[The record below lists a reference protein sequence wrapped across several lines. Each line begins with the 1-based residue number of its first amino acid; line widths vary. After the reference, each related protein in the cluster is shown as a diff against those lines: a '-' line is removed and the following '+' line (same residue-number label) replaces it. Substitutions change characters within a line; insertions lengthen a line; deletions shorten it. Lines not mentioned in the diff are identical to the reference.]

1 MEQIK
6 FSDLFD
12 EGGISGGLKNMVS
25 QIESVKA
32 ELLNMLKEVKEASAS
47 ISSSLSSTSSVS
59 KGGRDDTRVQAGN
72 VEQLYSAYQ
81 ELTKA
86 ITECNKNLANLSS
99 AQAKAVSSARSAIS
113 AQKEQAQGQ
122 MSLAQAYSTLS
133 GLIQQTGVSVE
144 QLLQSQRQ
152 LNIAQKN
159 GEVAAK
165 SATGSYN
172 QLYAQY
178 NLIKNVLNAMSTE
191 MRNAEGVGKLWE
203 AEALRIMNAMKGM
216 QEATGKHTLSVGDY
230 SKAFNGLSIAT
241 QQVLREMPT
250 LANSMQQFFIAI
262 SNNVPIFV
270 DNLMAVQRATGSWVT
285 AMKGVLSSVLS
296 WQTALLVV
304 LTILPKIAKAISD
317 KRKAVEE
324 DNESIS
330 KNYDL
335 LKLDAE
341 ATRNAYQEVV
351 RHTTQLKVLY
361 GISQDVNRS
370 WGDRIDAAK
379 KLKVE
384 FKDELANFTA
394 EEIAL
399 GKAKTAID
407 ELLPSLVAQAEAKAY
422 LNEISNLTIKAY
434 DLEKQARKAKADVD
448 TAATNVEIAN
458 ANRIAGMAHIIGESV
473 FAYDQRQ
480 STLLGKVNDAEEE
493 LQKATKKYEDLG
505 KAQKNVADEIK
516 ELTDRIDPKAL
527 LEKYTQNTKENLG
540 KITDYYWEWAE
551 SNAKIIKDE
560 QERELALNDVKYEK
574 AKDAYQKIL
583 DEATTTYQEILDK
596 KKAGAVLTDEEK
608 TYITEYAEQ
617 EKYLTDIILNLE
629 TERQQARL
637 AIIDKYYQKLW
648 AEISKGLD
656 TSVIEEQIDEEDVS
670 ISGKYDKMLANISKQ
685 IINARESLNDS
696 LVNGSYKEA
705 KQEGSVLND
714 LLAQKLNK
722 EAEYQKELLL
732 MRLETA
738 DKANRITKDQYDIEL
753 ASIDENLAKALN
765 KLKGKQRR
773 KVDIWDL
780 LFGSKQTDEYGNV
793 FKKLDEDSKAF
804 IQQLISGLETAMQY
818 LDEFMDK
825 RIEMAE
831 IAVEAAQKESEAA
844 KTNLDYEMEARANG
858 YANNVDLARREYEEK
873 LAIEQKA
880 IAEKQRLEKVQEG
893 IDTLSQISSLVTSTA
908 MIWQSAMGFGL
919 PAGPILAA
927 AVTALLWGSF
937 AAAKVQAAQLAN
949 AKTYGEGGMEYIDYG
964 GSHASGRDV
973 DFGRT
978 KDGRPRRVEK
988 GEVVSVINKKNVEK
1002 YGVSNIENIIN
1013 SLNNGTFE
1021 KKYISSKIVDKGEV
1035 ASVINKKNVEKY
1047 GVSNI
1052 ENIINSLN
1060 NRTFEKQYIS
1070 SRFASTLSKSP
1081 NVVESTERNTLGDMY
1096 SLAFSMLGMPSG
1108 DSADLSTIERGIS
1121 TLVSQNDVRVVPT
1134 PYGRIEYKGN
1144 NTRIIRNS

>member
-12 EGGISGGLKNMVS
+12 EGGISGGLKNMVT
-25 QIESVKA
+25 QIESVKS
-32 ELLNMLKEVKEASAS
+32 ELLNMLKEVKDASAG

-86 ITECNKNLANLSS
+86 ITECNKNIANLSS

-230 SKAFNGLSIAT
+230 TKAFNGLSIST

-285 AMKGVLSSVLS
+285 AMKGVLTSLFS

-370 WGDRIDAAK
+370 WGDRIAAAK
-379 KLKVE
+379 ELKVE

-448 TAATNVEIAN
+448 TAATNVEVAN
-458 ANRIAGMAHIIGESV
+458 ANRLAGMNQIIGESAL
-473 FAYDQRQ
+473 AYDQRQ
-480 STLLGKVNDAEEE
+480 IMLLNRVKEAEKE

-505 KAQKNVADEIK
+505 TAQKNVADEIK
-516 ELTDRIDPKAL
+516 ELTDRIDPKAFP
-527 LEKYTQNTKENLG
+527 EKYAKNTKENLD

-551 SNAKIIKDE
+551 SNAKIIKDAE
-560 QERELALNDVKYEK
+560 NRDIALNDVKYEK
-574 AKDAYQKIL
+574 AKDTYQKIL
-583 DEATTTYQEILDK
+583 DEQRA
-596 KKAGAVLTDEEK
+596 AGTLT
-608 TYITEYAEQ
+608 AEQ
-617 EKYLTDIILNLE
+617 EKYLTEIILNLE

-637 AIIDKYYQKLW
+637 AIIEKYYKQLW

-656 TSVIEEQIDEEDVS
+656 TSVMEEHIDEEDVT
-670 ISGKYDKMLANISKQ
+670 ISGKYEKMLANISKQ

-705 KQEGSVLND
+705 KQEGSVLNG
-714 LLAQKLNK
+714 LLVQKLK
-722 EAEYQKELLL
+722 TEANYQRELLL

-753 ASIDENLAKALN
+753 AIIDENLSKALN

-793 FKKLDEDSKAF
+793 YKKLDEDTKAF
-804 IQQLISGLETAMQY
+804 IGELINSLNTAMQY
-818 LDEFMDK
+818 MDEFMDK

-831 IAVEAAQKESEAA
+831 IAVEAAQRESEAA
-844 KTNLDYEMEARANG
+844 KTNLDYEMEARSNG
-858 YANNVDLARREYEEK
+858 YAHNVDLARREYEEK

-880 IAEKQRLEKVQEG
+880 IEEKQRLQKIQEG
-893 IDTLSQISSLVTSTA
+893 IDTVTQISSLVTATA
-908 MIWQSAMGFGL
+908 QLWAAYASIPF
-919 PAGPILAA
+919 AGQALAIA
-927 AVTALLWGSF
+927 ATALMWGSF
-937 AAAKVQAAQLAN
+937 AAAKIQAAQLAN

-964 GSHASGRDV
+964 GSHASGKDV

-1002 YGVSNIENIIN
+1002 YGVSNIENIVN
-1013 SLNNGTFE
+1013 SLNNG
-1021 KKYISSKIVDKGEV
+1021 
-1035 ASVINKKNVEKY
+1035 
-1047 GVSNI
+1047 
-1052 ENIINSLN
+1052 
-1060 NRTFEKQYIS
+1060 TFEKQYIS
-1070 SRFASTLSKSP
+1070 SRFASTLSKSS

-1108 DSADLSTIERGIS
+1108 DSADLSTIERGIGI
-1121 TLVSQNDVRVVPT
+1121 LVSQNDVRVVPT
-1134 PYGRIEYKGN
+1134 PYGRIEYRGN

>member
-12 EGGISGGLKNMVS
+12 EGGISGGLKNMVT
-25 QIESVKA
+25 QIESVKS
-32 ELLNMLKEVKEASAS
+32 ELLNMLKEVKDASAS

-86 ITECNKNLANLSS
+86 ISECNKNLANLSS

-144 QLLQSQRQ
+144 QLLQSQKQ

-230 SKAFNGLSIAT
+230 TKAFNGLSIAT

-270 DNLMAVQRATGSWVT
+270 DNLKAVQKETGSWVT
-285 AMKGVLSSVLS
+285 AMKAVLSSVFS

-304 LTILPKIAKAISD
+304 LTILPRIAKAISD
-317 KRKAVEE
+317 KRKANEEEAKAQEKARKETEKAVEAYRSLYDILSDISVKVGTSITE
-324 DNESIS
+324 VSTLTRILNDN
-330 KNYDL
+330 
-335 LKLDAE
+335 
-341 ATRNAYQEVV
+341 
-351 RHTTQLKVLY
+351 
-361 GISQDVNRS
+361 NRS
-370 WGDRIDAAK
+370 LDDRIGAGK
-379 KLKVE
+379 RLKQI
-384 FKDELANFTA
+384 FDEELNGYSA
-394 EEIAL
+394 EEIAA
-399 GKAKTAID
+399 GKAMVTIQQLTTLIYEQAKARAILNEITELTQKQLELEERAKLYENYKVGTRTVKELSEAID
-407 ELLPSLVAQAEAKAY
+407 EANKKGQSVRLGANEQEYVNTYRSIMSEVRGLQNQINALTGQIDPSKLL
-422 LNEISNLTIKAY
+422 
-434 DLEKQARKAKADVD
+434 DD
-448 TAATNVEIAN
+448 
-458 ANRIAGMAHIIGESV
+458 
-473 FAYDQRQ
+473 
-480 STLLGKVNDAEEE
+480 
-493 LQKATKKYEDLG
+493 ATKGTKD
-505 KAQKNVADEIK
+505 
-516 ELTDRIDPKAL
+516 AL
-527 LEKYTQNTKENLG
+527 D
-540 KITDYYWEWAE
+540 KITDYYWEWVE
-551 SNAKIIKDE
+551 SNAKIIKDAE
-560 QERELALNDVKYEK
+560 DRDIALNDVKYEK
-574 AKDAYQKIL
+574 AKDTYQKIL
-583 DEATTTYQEILDK
+583 DEQ
-596 KKAGAVLTDEEK
+596 KAAGTLT
-608 TYITEYAEQ
+608 AEQ

-629 TERQQARL
+629 TERQQSRL
-637 AIIDKYYQKLW
+637 AIIDKYYKQLW
-648 AEISKGLD
+648 EEIRKGLD
-656 TSVIEEQIDEEDVS
+656 TSVMEEFIDEEDVS
-670 ISGKYDKMLANISKQ
+670 ISGKYEKMLANISTQ
-685 IINARESLNDS
+685 IINARASLNDS
-696 LVNGSYKEA
+696 LVNGSYEEA
-705 KQEGSVLND
+705 KQEGSILND
-714 LLAQKLNK
+714 LLREKLEK
-722 EAEYQKELLL
+722 EREYQKALLQMRYETGEL
-732 MRLETA
+732 TQ
-738 DKANRITKDQYDIEL
+738 DQYAIEL
-753 ASIDENLAKALN
+753 ANVDAAIDKSIA

-793 FKKLDEDSKAF
+793 FKKLDDESKAF
-804 IQQLISGLETAMQY
+804 IQELISGLQTAMQY
-818 LDEFMDK
+818 MDEFMDK

-831 IAVEAAQKESEAA
+831 IAVEAAQRESEAA

-858 YANNVDLARREYEEK
+858 YAHNVDLARREYEEK

-880 IAEKQRLEKVQEG
+880 IEEKKRLEKIQEG
-893 IDTLSQISSLVTSTA
+893 IDTATQISSLVTATA
-908 MIWQSAMGFGL
+908 QIWAAYTKI
-919 PAGPILAA
+919 PAGKVLAIA
-927 AVTALLWGSF
+927 ATALMWSSF

-978 KDGRPRRVEK
+978 KEGRPRRIEK

-1002 YGVSNIENIIN
+1002 YGVSNIENIVN
-1013 SLNNGTFE
+1013 SLNNG
-1021 KKYISSKIVDKGEV
+1021 
-1035 ASVINKKNVEKY
+1035 
-1047 GVSNI
+1047 
-1052 ENIINSLN
+1052 
-1060 NRTFEKQYIS
+1060 TFEKQYIS
-1070 SRFASTLSKSP
+1070 SRFASTLSKSS

-1134 PYGRIEYKGN
+1134 PYGRIEYRGN

>member
-12 EGGISGGLKNMVS
+12 EGGISGGLKNMVT
-25 QIESVKA
+25 QIESVKS
-32 ELLNMLKEVKEASAS
+32 ELLNMLKEVKDASAS

-86 ITECNKNLANLSS
+86 ISECNKNLANLSS

-144 QLLQSQRQ
+144 QLLQSQKQ

-230 SKAFNGLSIAT
+230 TKAFNGLSIAT

-270 DNLMAVQRATGSWVT
+270 DNLKAVQKETGSWVT
-285 AMKGVLSSVLS
+285 AMKAVLSSVFS

-304 LTILPKIAKAISD
+304 LTILPRIAKAISD
-317 KRKAVEE
+317 KRKANEEEAKAQEKARKETEKAVEAYRSLYDILSDISVKVGTSITE
-324 DNESIS
+324 VSTLTRILNDN
-330 KNYDL
+330 
-335 LKLDAE
+335 
-341 ATRNAYQEVV
+341 
-351 RHTTQLKVLY
+351 
-361 GISQDVNRS
+361 NRS
-370 WGDRIDAAK
+370 LDDRIGAGK
-379 KLKVE
+379 RLKQI
-384 FKDELANFTA
+384 FDEELNGYSA
-394 EEIAL
+394 EEIAA
-399 GKAKTAID
+399 GKAMVTIQQLTTLIYEQAKARAILNEITELTQKQLELEERAKLYENYKVGTRTVKELSEAID
-407 ELLPSLVAQAEAKAY
+407 EANKKGQSVRLGANEQEYVNTYRSIMSEVRGLQNQINALTGQIDPSKLL
-422 LNEISNLTIKAY
+422 
-434 DLEKQARKAKADVD
+434 DD
-448 TAATNVEIAN
+448 
-458 ANRIAGMAHIIGESV
+458 
-473 FAYDQRQ
+473 
-480 STLLGKVNDAEEE
+480 
-493 LQKATKKYEDLG
+493 ATKGTKD
-505 KAQKNVADEIK
+505 
-516 ELTDRIDPKAL
+516 AL
-527 LEKYTQNTKENLG
+527 D
-540 KITDYYWEWAE
+540 KITDYYWEWVE
-551 SNAKIIKDE
+551 SNAKIIKDAE
-560 QERELALNDVKYEK
+560 DRDIALNDVKYEK
-574 AKDAYQKIL
+574 AKDTYQKIL
-583 DEATTTYQEILDK
+583 DEQ
-596 KKAGAVLTDEEK
+596 KAAGTLT
-608 TYITEYAEQ
+608 AEQ

-629 TERQQARL
+629 TERQQSRL
-637 AIIDKYYQKLW
+637 AIIDKYYKQLW
-648 AEISKGLD
+648 EEIRKGLD
-656 TSVIEEQIDEEDVS
+656 TSVIEEYIDEEDVS
-670 ISGKYDKMLANISKQ
+670 ISGKYEKMLANISTQ
-685 IINARESLNDS
+685 IINARASLNDS
-696 LVNGSYKEA
+696 LLNGSYEEA
-705 KQEGSVLND
+705 KQEGSILND
-714 LLAQKLNK
+714 LLREKLEK
-722 EAEYQKELLL
+722 EREYQKALLQMRYETGEL
-732 MRLETA
+732 TQ
-738 DKANRITKDQYDIEL
+738 DQYAIEL
-753 ASIDENLAKALN
+753 ANVDAAIDKSIA

-793 FKKLDEDSKAF
+793 FKKLDDESKAF
-804 IQQLISGLETAMQY
+804 IQELISGLQTAMQY
-818 LDEFMDK
+818 MDEFMDK

-831 IAVEAAQKESEAA
+831 IAVEAAQRESEAA

-858 YANNVDLARREYEEK
+858 YAHNVDLARREYEEK

-880 IAEKQRLEKVQEG
+880 IEEKQRLQKIQEG
-893 IDTLSQISSLVTSTA
+893 IDTATQISSLVTATA
-908 MIWQSAMGFGL
+908 QIWAAYTKI
-919 PAGPILAA
+919 PAGKVLAIA
-927 AVTALLWGSF
+927 ATALMWSSF

-978 KDGRPRRVEK
+978 KEGRPRRVEK

-1002 YGVSNIENIIN
+1002 YGVSNIENIVN
-1013 SLNNGTFE
+1013 SLNNG
-1021 KKYISSKIVDKGEV
+1021 
-1035 ASVINKKNVEKY
+1035 
-1047 GVSNI
+1047 
-1052 ENIINSLN
+1052 
-1060 NRTFEKQYIS
+1060 TFEKQYIS
-1070 SRFASTLSKSP
+1070 SRFASTLSKSS

-1134 PYGRIEYKGN
+1134 PYGRIEYRGN

>member
-12 EGGISGGLKNMVS
+12 EGGISGGLKNMVT
-25 QIESVKA
+25 QIESVKS
-32 ELLNMLKEVKEASAS
+32 ELLNMLKEVKDASAS

-86 ITECNKNLANLSS
+86 ISECNKNLANLSS

-230 SKAFNGLSIAT
+230 TKAFNGLSIAT

-270 DNLMAVQRATGSWVT
+270 DNLKAVQKETGSWVT
-285 AMKGVLSSVLS
+285 AMKAVLSSVFS

-304 LTILPKIAKAISD
+304 LTILPRIAKAISD
-317 KRKAVEE
+317 KRKANEEEAKAQEKARKETEKAVEAYRSLYDILSDISVKVGTSITE
-324 DNESIS
+324 VSTLTRILNDN
-330 KNYDL
+330 
-335 LKLDAE
+335 
-341 ATRNAYQEVV
+341 
-351 RHTTQLKVLY
+351 
-361 GISQDVNRS
+361 NRS
-370 WGDRIDAAK
+370 LDDRIGAGK
-379 KLKVE
+379 RLKQI
-384 FKDELANFTA
+384 FDEELNGYSA
-394 EEIAL
+394 EEIAA
-399 GKAKTAID
+399 GKAMVTIQQLTTLIYEQAKARAILNEITELTQKQLELEERAKLYENYKVGTRTVKELSEAID
-407 ELLPSLVAQAEAKAY
+407 EANKKGQSVRLGANEQEYVNTYRSIMSEVRGLQNQINALTGQIDPSKLL
-422 LNEISNLTIKAY
+422 
-434 DLEKQARKAKADVD
+434 DD
-448 TAATNVEIAN
+448 
-458 ANRIAGMAHIIGESV
+458 
-473 FAYDQRQ
+473 
-480 STLLGKVNDAEEE
+480 
-493 LQKATKKYEDLG
+493 ATKGTKD
-505 KAQKNVADEIK
+505 
-516 ELTDRIDPKAL
+516 AL
-527 LEKYTQNTKENLG
+527 D
-540 KITDYYWEWAE
+540 KITDYYWEWVE
-551 SNAKIIKDE
+551 SNAKIIKDAE
-560 QERELALNDVKYEK
+560 DRDIALNDVKYEK
-574 AKDAYQKIL
+574 AKDTYKKIL
-583 DEATTTYQEILDK
+583 DEQ
-596 KKAGAVLTDEEK
+596 KAAGTLT
-608 TYITEYAEQ
+608 AEQ

-629 TERQQARL
+629 TERQQSRL
-637 AIIDKYYQKLW
+637 AIIDKYYKQLW
-648 AEISKGLD
+648 EEISKGLD
-656 TSVIEEQIDEEDVS
+656 TSVMEEFIDEEDVS
-670 ISGKYDKMLANISKQ
+670 ISGKYEKMLANISTQ
-685 IINARESLNDS
+685 IINARASLNDS
-696 LVNGSYKEA
+696 LVNGSYEEA
-705 KQEGSVLND
+705 KQEGSILND
-714 LLAQKLNK
+714 LLREKLEK
-722 EAEYQKELLL
+722 EREYQKALLQMRYETGEL
-732 MRLETA
+732 TQ
-738 DKANRITKDQYDIEL
+738 DQYAIEL
-753 ASIDENLAKALN
+753 ANVDAAIDKSIA

-793 FKKLDEDSKAF
+793 FKKLDDESKAF
-804 IQQLISGLETAMQY
+804 IQELISGLQTAMQY
-818 LDEFMDK
+818 MDEFMDK

-831 IAVEAAQKESEAA
+831 IAVEAAQRESEAA

-880 IAEKQRLEKVQEG
+880 IEEKKRLEKIQEG
-893 IDTLSQISSLVTSTA
+893 IDTATQISSLVTATA
-908 MIWQSAMGFGL
+908 QIWAAYTKI
-919 PAGPILAA
+919 PAGKVLAIA
-927 AVTALLWGSF
+927 ATALMWSSF

-978 KDGRPRRVEK
+978 KEGRPRRIEK

-1002 YGVSNIENIIN
+1002 YGVSNIENIVN
-1013 SLNNGTFE
+1013 SLNNG
-1021 KKYISSKIVDKGEV
+1021 
-1035 ASVINKKNVEKY
+1035 
-1047 GVSNI
+1047 
-1052 ENIINSLN
+1052 
-1060 NRTFEKQYIS
+1060 TFEKQYIS
-1070 SRFASTLSKSP
+1070 SRFASTLSKSS

-1134 PYGRIEYKGN
+1134 PYGRIEYRGN

>member
-12 EGGISGGLKNMVS
+12 EGGISGGLKNMVT
-25 QIESVKA
+25 QIESVKT
-32 ELLNMLKEVKEASAS
+32 ELLNMLKEVKDASAG

-86 ITECNKNLANLSS
+86 ISECNKNLANLSS

-144 QLLQSQRQ
+144 QLLQSQKQ

-230 SKAFNGLSIAT
+230 TKAFNGLSIAT

-270 DNLMAVQRATGSWVT
+270 DNLKAVQKETGSWVT
-285 AMKGVLSSVLS
+285 AMKAVLSSVFS

-304 LTILPKIAKAISD
+304 LTILPRIAKAISD
-317 KRKAVEE
+317 KRKANEEEAKAQEKARKETEKAVEAYRSLYDILSDISVKVGTSITE
-324 DNESIS
+324 VSTLTRILNDN
-330 KNYDL
+330 
-335 LKLDAE
+335 
-341 ATRNAYQEVV
+341 
-351 RHTTQLKVLY
+351 
-361 GISQDVNRS
+361 NRS
-370 WGDRIDAAK
+370 LDDRIGAGK
-379 KLKVE
+379 RLKQI
-384 FKDELANFTA
+384 FDEELNGYSA
-394 EEIAL
+394 EEIAA
-399 GKAKTAID
+399 GKAMVTIQQLTTLIYEQAKARAILNEITELTQKQLELEERAKLYENYKVGTRTVKELSEAID
-407 ELLPSLVAQAEAKAY
+407 EANKKGQSVRLGANEQEYVNTYRSIMSEVRGLQNQINALTGQIDPSKLL
-422 LNEISNLTIKAY
+422 
-434 DLEKQARKAKADVD
+434 DD
-448 TAATNVEIAN
+448 
-458 ANRIAGMAHIIGESV
+458 
-473 FAYDQRQ
+473 
-480 STLLGKVNDAEEE
+480 
-493 LQKATKKYEDLG
+493 ATKGTKD
-505 KAQKNVADEIK
+505 
-516 ELTDRIDPKAL
+516 AL
-527 LEKYTQNTKENLG
+527 D
-540 KITDYYWEWAE
+540 KITDYYWEWVE
-551 SNAKIIKDE
+551 SNAKIIKDAE
-560 QERELALNDVKYEK
+560 DRDIALNDVKYEK
-574 AKDAYQKIL
+574 AKDTYQKIL
-583 DEATTTYQEILDK
+583 DEQ
-596 KKAGAVLTDEEK
+596 KAAGTLT
-608 TYITEYAEQ
+608 AEQ

-629 TERQQARL
+629 TERQQSRL
-637 AIIDKYYQKLW
+637 AIIDKYYKQLW
-648 AEISKGLD
+648 EEIRKGLD
-656 TSVIEEQIDEEDVS
+656 TSVIEESIDEEDVS
-670 ISGKYDKMLANISKQ
+670 ISGKYEKMLANISTQ
-685 IINARESLNDS
+685 IINARASLNDS
-696 LVNGSYKEA
+696 LVNGSYEEA
-705 KQEGSVLND
+705 KQEGSILND
-714 LLAQKLNK
+714 LLREKLEK
-722 EAEYQKELLL
+722 EREYQKALLQMRYETGEL
-732 MRLETA
+732 TQ
-738 DKANRITKDQYDIEL
+738 DQYAIEL
-753 ASIDENLAKALN
+753 ANVDAAIDKSIA

-793 FKKLDEDSKAF
+793 FKKLDDESKAF
-804 IQQLISGLETAMQY
+804 IQELISGLQTAMQY
-818 LDEFMDK
+818 MDEFMDK

-831 IAVEAAQKESEAA
+831 IAVEAAQRESEAA

-858 YANNVDLARREYEEK
+858 YAHNVDLARREYEEK

-880 IAEKQRLEKVQEG
+880 IEEKQRLQKIQEG
-893 IDTLSQISSLVTSTA
+893 IDTATQISSLVTATA
-908 MIWQSAMGFGL
+908 QIWAAYTKI
-919 PAGPILAA
+919 PAGKVLAIA
-927 AVTALLWGSF
+927 ATALMWSSF
-937 AAAKVQAAQLAN
+937 AAAKIQAAQLAN

-978 KDGRPRRVEK
+978 KEGRPRRIEK

-1002 YGVSNIENIIN
+1002 YGVSNIENIVN
-1013 SLNNGTFE
+1013 SLNNG
-1021 KKYISSKIVDKGEV
+1021 
-1035 ASVINKKNVEKY
+1035 
-1047 GVSNI
+1047 
-1052 ENIINSLN
+1052 
-1060 NRTFEKQYIS
+1060 TFEKQYIS
-1070 SRFASTLSKSP
+1070 SRFASTPSKSS
-1081 NVVESTERNTLGDMY
+1081 NVVESTKRNTLGDMY

-1134 PYGRIEYKGN
+1134 PYGRIEYRGN

>member
-12 EGGISGGLKNMVS
+12 EGGISGGLKNMVT

-86 ITECNKNLANLSS
+86 IAECNKNLINLNKSRE
-99 AQAKAVSSARSAIS
+99 KNPPKP
-113 AQKEQAQGQ
+113 KETID
-122 MSLAQAYSTLS
+122 LAQAYSTLS

-159 GEVAAK
+159 GEVAAN

-178 NLIKNVLNAMSTE
+178 NLIKNVLNAMSEE

-203 AEALRIMNAMKGM
+203 AEALRIMNVMKGM

-230 SKAFNGLSIAT
+230 SKAFNGLSLAT

-270 DNLMAVQRATGSWVT
+270 DNLKAVQKATGSWVT
-285 AMKGVLSSVLS
+285 AMKGVLSSIFS
-296 WQTALLVV
+296 WQTALLVL

-317 KRKAVEE
+317 KKKAVEE

-335 LKLDAE
+335 LKLDVE
-341 ATRNAYQEVV
+341 ATRNAYQEVI

-379 KLKVE
+379 ELKVE

-407 ELLPSLVAQAEAKAY
+407 ELVSSLVAQAEAKAY

-458 ANRIAGMAHIIGESV
+458 ANRIAGMTQVVGESAL
-473 FAYDQRQ
+473 AYDQRQ
-480 STLLGKVNDAEEE
+480 IMLLNRVKEAEKE
-493 LQKATKKYEDLG
+493 LEKATKAYEDLG
-505 KAQKNVADEIK
+505 TAQKNVADEIK
-516 ELTDRIDPKAL
+516 DLTDRIDPKAFS
-527 LEKYTQNTKENLG
+527 EKYAKNIKDSLDEIN
-540 KITDYYWEWAE
+540 DYYWEWAE
-551 SNAKIIKDE
+551 SNAKIIEDE
-560 QERELALNDVKYEK
+560 EEREIALNDMKYEK
-574 AKDAYQKIL
+574 AKDTYEKIL
-583 DEATTTYQEILDK
+583 DEQKE
-596 KKAGAVLTDEEK
+596 AGTLT
-608 TYITEYAEQ
+608 AEQ
-617 EKYLTDIILNLE
+617 EKYLTKIIINLE
-629 TERQQARL
+629 TERKQSRL
-637 AIIDKYYQKLW
+637 AIIDKYYKQLW
-648 AEISKGLD
+648 AKISNGLD
-656 TSVIEEQIDEEDVS
+656 TSVIEEAIDEEDVS

-685 IINARESLNDS
+685 IINARESLNNS

-705 KQEGSVLND
+705 KQEGDILNN
-714 LLAQKLNK
+714 LLRDKLEK
-722 EAEYQKELLL
+722 EREYQKALLKMRYETGEL
-732 MRLETA
+732 TQ
-738 DKANRITKDQYDIEL
+738 DQYTIEL
-753 ASIDENLAKALN
+753 ANVDAAIDKSIAKLQ
-765 KLKGKQRR
+765 GKQRR

-780 LFGSKQTDEYGNV
+780 LFGLKQTDEYGNV
-793 FKKLDEDSKAF
+793 FKKLDDDSKAF
-804 IQQLISGLETAMQY
+804 ISELINSLNTAMQY
-818 LDEFMDK
+818 MDEFMDK

-880 IAEKQRLEKVQEG
+880 VAEKRRLEKVKEG
-893 IDTLSQISSLVTSTA
+893 IDTISQISSLITSSA
-908 MIWQSAMGFGL
+908 LIWQSAMAFGI
-919 PAGPILAA
+919 PVGPILAA
-927 AVTALLWGSF
+927 TVTALMWGSF
-937 AAAKVQAAQLAN
+937 AAAKIQAAQLAN

-964 GSHASGRDV
+964 GSHASGKDV

-1002 YGVSNIENIIN
+1002 YGVSNIENIVN
-1013 SLNNGTFE
+1013 SLNNG
-1021 KKYISSKIVDKGEV
+1021 
-1035 ASVINKKNVEKY
+1035 
-1047 GVSNI
+1047 
-1052 ENIINSLN
+1052 
-1060 NRTFEKQYIS
+1060 TFEKQYIS
-1070 SRFASTLSKSP
+1070 SRFASTLPKSS

-1108 DSADLSTIERGIS
+1108 ESADLSTIERGIS
-1121 TLVSQNDVRVVPT
+1121 TLVSQNDVRIVPT

>member
-12 EGGISGGLKNMVS
+12 EGGISGGLKNMVT
-25 QIESVKA
+25 QIESVKT
-32 ELLNMLKEVKEASAS
+32 ELLNMLKEVKDASAS

-86 ITECNKNLANLSS
+86 ITECNKNIANLSS

-230 SKAFNGLSIAT
+230 TKAFNGLSIAT

-270 DNLMAVQRATGSWVT
+270 DNLKAVQKETGSWVT
-285 AMKGVLSSVLS
+285 AMKAVLSSVFS

-304 LTILPKIAKAISD
+304 LTILPRIAKAISD
-317 KRKAVEE
+317 KRKANEEEAKAQEKARKETEKAVEAYRSLYDILSDISVKVGTSITE
-324 DNESIS
+324 VSTLTRILNDN
-330 KNYDL
+330 
-335 LKLDAE
+335 
-341 ATRNAYQEVV
+341 
-351 RHTTQLKVLY
+351 
-361 GISQDVNRS
+361 NRS
-370 WGDRIDAAK
+370 LDDRIGAGK
-379 KLKVE
+379 RLKQI
-384 FKDELANFTA
+384 FDEELNGYSA
-394 EEIAL
+394 EEIAA
-399 GKAKTAID
+399 GKAMVTIQQLTTLIYEQAKARAILNEITELTQKQLELEERAKLYENYKVGTRTVKELSEAID
-407 ELLPSLVAQAEAKAY
+407 EANKKGQSVRLGANEQEYVNTYRSIMSEVRGLQNQINALTGQIDPSKLL
-422 LNEISNLTIKAY
+422 
-434 DLEKQARKAKADVD
+434 DD
-448 TAATNVEIAN
+448 
-458 ANRIAGMAHIIGESV
+458 
-473 FAYDQRQ
+473 
-480 STLLGKVNDAEEE
+480 
-493 LQKATKKYEDLG
+493 ATKGTKD
-505 KAQKNVADEIK
+505 
-516 ELTDRIDPKAL
+516 AL
-527 LEKYTQNTKENLG
+527 D
-540 KITDYYWEWAE
+540 KITDYYWEWVE
-551 SNAKIIKDE
+551 SNAKIIKDAE
-560 QERELALNDVKYEK
+560 DRDIALNDVKYEK
-574 AKDAYQKIL
+574 AKDTYQKIL
-583 DEATTTYQEILDK
+583 DEQ
-596 KKAGAVLTDEEK
+596 KAAGTLT
-608 TYITEYAEQ
+608 AEQ

-629 TERQQARL
+629 TERQQSRL
-637 AIIDKYYQKLW
+637 AIIDKYYKQLW
-648 AEISKGLD
+648 EEIRKGLD
-656 TSVIEEQIDEEDVS
+656 TSVIEESIDEEDVS
-670 ISGKYDKMLANISKQ
+670 ISGKYEKMLANISTQ
-685 IINARESLNDS
+685 IINARASLNDS
-696 LVNGSYKEA
+696 LVNGSYEEA
-705 KQEGSVLND
+705 KQEGSILND
-714 LLAQKLNK
+714 LLREKLEK
-722 EAEYQKELLL
+722 EREYQKALLQMRYETGEL
-732 MRLETA
+732 TQ
-738 DKANRITKDQYDIEL
+738 DQYAIEL
-753 ASIDENLAKALN
+753 ANVDAAIDKSIA

-793 FKKLDEDSKAF
+793 FKKLDDESKAF
-804 IQQLISGLETAMQY
+804 IQELISGLQTAMQY
-818 LDEFMDK
+818 MDEFMDK

-831 IAVEAAQKESEAA
+831 IAVEAAQRESEAA

-858 YANNVDLARREYEEK
+858 YAHNVDLARREYEEK

-880 IAEKQRLEKVQEG
+880 IEEKQRLQKIQEG
-893 IDTLSQISSLVTSTA
+893 IDTATQISSLVTATA
-908 MIWQSAMGFGL
+908 QIWAAYTKI
-919 PAGPILAA
+919 PAGKVLAIA
-927 AVTALLWGSF
+927 ATALMWSSF
-937 AAAKVQAAQLAN
+937 AAAKIQAAQLAN

-978 KDGRPRRVEK
+978 KEGRPRRIEK

-1002 YGVSNIENIIN
+1002 YGVSNIENIVN
-1013 SLNNGTFE
+1013 SLNNG
-1021 KKYISSKIVDKGEV
+1021 
-1035 ASVINKKNVEKY
+1035 
-1047 GVSNI
+1047 
-1052 ENIINSLN
+1052 
-1060 NRTFEKQYIS
+1060 TFEKQYIS
-1070 SRFASTLSKSP
+1070 SRFASTLSKSS

-1134 PYGRIEYKGN
+1134 PYGRIEYRGN

>member
-12 EGGISGGLKNMVS
+12 EGGISGGLKNMVT
-25 QIESVKA
+25 QIESVKT
-32 ELLNMLKEVKEASAS
+32 ELLNMLKEVKDASAS

-230 SKAFNGLSIAT
+230 TKAFNGLSIST

-285 AMKGVLSSVLS
+285 AMKGVLTSLFS

-304 LTILPKIAKAISD
+304 LTILPKIAQAIHN
-317 KRKAVEE
+317 KRKAQEE
-324 DNESIS
+324 DNKATKTQIS
-330 KNYDL
+330 LLNLLHEAMIAVQKAQAEDL
-335 LKLDAE
+335 SKTKTL
-341 ATRNAYQEVV
+341 
-351 RHTTQLKVLY
+351 
-361 GISQDVNRS
+361 ISVMNDLNRS
-370 WGDRIDAAK
+370 NEDRITAATALK
-379 KLKVE
+379 KIHKE
-384 FKDELANFTA
+384 QLANYSA
-394 EEIAL
+394 EEIAM
-399 GKAKTAID
+399 GKAKTTLDDITESLKAQAQARAILNKIT
-407 ELLPSLVAQAEAKAY
+407 EAYVAQ
-422 LNEISNLTIKAY
+422 I
-434 DLEKQARKAKADVD
+434 
-448 TAATNVEIAN
+448 
-458 ANRIAGMAHIIGESV
+458 
-473 FAYDQRQ
+473 
-480 STLLGKVNDAEEE
+480 DAEDKAIAAGNTQVYEYGFQNVKNLYDYVQNLVQTTSLSEE
-493 LQKATKKYEDLG
+493 QIKKSIAFVAKGDKDIWKQYEAYKAAKKEVSEYTKTINALTKRI
-505 KAQKNVADEIK
+505 NVAGLIADETEEGGK
-516 ELTDRIDPKAL
+516 K
-527 LEKYTQNTKENLG
+527 TKENLD

-551 SNAKIIKDE
+551 SNAKIIKDAE
-560 QERELALNDVKYEK
+560 NRDIALNDVKYEK
-574 AKDAYQKIL
+574 AKDTYQKIL
-583 DEATTTYQEILDK
+583 DEQ
-596 KKAGAVLTDEEK
+596 KAAGTLT
-608 TYITEYAEQ
+608 AEQ

-637 AIIDKYYQKLW
+637 AIIDKYYKQLW

-656 TSVIEEQIDEEDVS
+656 TSVMEEHIDEEDVT
-670 ISGKYDKMLANISKQ
+670 ISGKYEKMLANISKQ

-714 LLAQKLNK
+714 LLREKLEK
-722 EAEYQKELLL
+722 EREYQKALLQMRYETREL
-732 MRLETA
+732 TQ
-738 DKANRITKDQYDIEL
+738 DQYTIEL
-753 ASIDENLAKALN
+753 ANVDAAIDKSIA

-793 FKKLDEDSKAF
+793 FKKLDDDSKAF
-804 IQQLISGLETAMQY
+804 ISELINSLNTAMQY
-818 LDEFMDK
+818 MDEFMDK

-831 IAVEAAQKESEAA
+831 IAVEAAQRESEAA

-858 YANNVDLARREYEEK
+858 YAHNVDLARREYEEK

-880 IAEKQRLEKVQEG
+880 IEEKQRLQKIQEG
-893 IDTLSQISSLVTSTA
+893 IDTITQISSLVTATA
-908 MIWQSAMGFGL
+908 QLWAAYASIPF
-919 PAGPILAA
+919 AGQALAIA
-927 AVTALLWGSF
+927 ATALMWGSF
-937 AAAKVQAAQLAN
+937 AAAKIQAAQLAN

-964 GSHASGRDV
+964 GSHASGKDV
-973 DFGRT
+973 DFGHT
-978 KDGRPRRVEK
+978 KEGRPRRVEK

-1002 YGVSNIENIIN
+1002 YGVSRIENIIN

-1021 KKYISSKIVDKGEV
+1021 K
-1035 ASVINKKNVEKY
+1035 
-1047 GVSNI
+1047 
-1052 ENIINSLN
+1052 
-1060 NRTFEKQYIS
+1060 QYIS
-1070 SRFASTLSKSP
+1070 SSIASSLSKSSS
-1081 NVVESTERNTLGDMY
+1081 VVESTERNTLGDMY
-1096 SLAFSMLGMPSG
+1096 SLAFSMLGMPTG
-1108 DSADLSTIERGIS
+1108 DSADLSSIERGIS
-1121 TLVSQNDVRVVPT
+1121 TLVSQNDVRIVPT
-1134 PYGRIEYKGN
+1134 PYGRIEYRGN

>member
-12 EGGISGGLKNMVS
+12 EGGISGGLQNMVS

-86 ITECNKNLANLSS
+86 ISECNKNLANLSS

-203 AEALRIMNAMKGM
+203 AEALRIMNVMKGM

-230 SKAFNGLSIAT
+230 TKAFNGLSIAT

-250 LANSMQQFFIAI
+250 LANSFQQFFIAI

-270 DNLMAVQRATGSWVT
+270 DNLNAVAKATGSMIT
-285 AMKGVLSSVLS
+285 AIKAVGKAIFS
-296 WQTALLVV
+296 WNTVLLVV
-304 LTILPKIAKAISD
+304 LTVLPKIAQAIHN
-317 KRKAVEE
+317 KRKAQEE
-324 DNESIS
+324 DNKAIKTQINLLNLLHEAMIAVQKAQAEDLS
-330 KNYDL
+330 KTKTLIAVMNDL
-335 LKLDAE
+335 
-341 ATRNAYQEVV
+341 
-351 RHTTQLKVLY
+351 
-361 GISQDVNRS
+361 NRS
-370 WGDRIDAAK
+370 NEDRITAATALK
-379 KLKVE
+379 KIHKE
-384 FKDELANFTA
+384 QLANYSA
-394 EEIAL
+394 EEIAM
-399 GKAKTAID
+399 GKAKTKLD
-407 ELLPSLVAQAEAKAY
+407 EITESLKVQAQARAVLNKITEAYVAQ
-422 LNEISNLTIKAY
+422 I
-434 DLEKQARKAKADVD
+434 
-448 TAATNVEIAN
+448 
-458 ANRIAGMAHIIGESV
+458 
-473 FAYDQRQ
+473 
-480 STLLGKVNDAEEE
+480 DAEDKAIAAGNTQVYEYGFQNVKNLYDYVQNLVQTTSLSEE
-493 LQKATKKYEDLG
+493 HIKKSIAFVAKGDKDIWKQYEAYKAAKKEVSEYTKTIDALTKRI
-505 KAQKNVADEIK
+505 NVAGLIADE
-516 ELTDRIDPKAL
+516 T
-527 LEKYTQNTKENLG
+527 EKGGKNTKENLE

-551 SNAKIIKDE
+551 SNAKIIEDAE
-560 QERELALNDVKYEK
+560 NRDIALNDVKYEK
-574 AKDAYQKIL
+574 AKDTYQKIL
-583 DEATTTYQEILDK
+583 DEQ
-596 KKAGAVLTDEEK
+596 KAAGTLT
-608 TYITEYAEQ
+608 AEQ

-629 TERQQARL
+629 TERQQSRL
-637 AIIDKYYQKLW
+637 AIIDKYYKQLW
-648 AEISKGLD
+648 EEIRKGLD
-656 TSVIEEQIDEEDVS
+656 TSVMEEYIDEEDIT
-670 ISGKYDKMLANISKQ
+670 ISGKYEKMLANISTQ
-685 IINARESLNDS
+685 IINARASLNDS

-705 KQEGSVLND
+705 KQEGSVLNS
-714 LLAQKLNK
+714 LLREKLEK
-722 EAEYQKELLL
+722 EREYQKALLQMRYETGEL
-732 MRLETA
+732 TQ
-738 DKANRITKDQYDIEL
+738 DQYTIEL
-753 ASIDENLAKALN
+753 ANVDAAIDKSIS

-804 IQQLISGLETAMQY
+804 IGELINSLNTAMQY
-818 LDEFMDK
+818 MDEFMDK

-880 IAEKQRLEKVQEG
+880 IAEKQRLEKIQEG
-893 IDTLSQISSLVTSTA
+893 IDTVMQISSLVTATA
-908 MIWQSAMGFGL
+908 QLWAAYASIPF
-919 PAGPILAA
+919 AGQALAIA
-927 AVTALLWGSF
+927 ATALMWGSF
-937 AAAKVQAAQLAN
+937 AAAKIQAAQLAN
-949 AKTYGEGGMEYIDYG
+949 AKTYGEGGMEYINYG
-964 GSHASGRDV
+964 GSHASGNDV
-973 DFGRT
+973 DFGHT
-978 KDGRPRRVEK
+978 KEGRARRVEK

-1002 YGVSNIENIIN
+1002 YGVSRIENIIN

-1021 KKYISSKIVDKGEV
+1021 K
-1035 ASVINKKNVEKY
+1035 
-1047 GVSNI
+1047 
-1052 ENIINSLN
+1052 
-1060 NRTFEKQYIS
+1060 QYIS
-1070 SRFASTLSKSP
+1070 SSIASSLTKSSS
-1081 NVVESTERNTLGDMY
+1081 VVESTERNNLGDMY
-1096 SLAFSMLGMPSG
+1096 SLAFSMLGMPTG
-1108 DSADLSTIERGIS
+1108 DSADLSSIERGIS
-1121 TLVSQNDVRVVPT
+1121 TLVSQNDVRIVPT
-1134 PYGRIEYKGN
+1134 PYGRIEYRGN

>member
-12 EGGISGGLKNMVS
+12 EGGISGGLKNMVT
-25 QIESVKA
+25 QIESVKT

-86 ITECNKNLANLSS
+86 INECNKNLSNLSS

-203 AEALRIMNAMKGM
+203 AEALRIMNVMKGM

-230 SKAFNGLSIAT
+230 TKAFNGLSIAT

-270 DNLMAVQRATGSWVT
+270 DNLKAVQKETGSWVT
-285 AMKGVLSSVLS
+285 AMKAVLSSVFS

-304 LTILPKIAKAISD
+304 LTILPRIAKAISD
-317 KRKAVEE
+317 KRKANEE
-324 DNESIS
+324 EAKAQEKARKETEKAVGAYRSLYDILSDISVKVGTSITEVSTLTRILNDN
-330 KNYDL
+330 
-335 LKLDAE
+335 
-341 ATRNAYQEVV
+341 
-351 RHTTQLKVLY
+351 
-361 GISQDVNRS
+361 NRS
-370 WGDRIDAAK
+370 LEDRIGAGK
-379 KLKVE
+379 RLKQI
-384 FKDELANFTA
+384 FDEELNGYSA
-394 EEIAL
+394 EEIAA
-399 GKAKTAID
+399 GKAMATIQQLTTFIYEQAKARATLNEITELTQKQLELEENAKLYENYKVGTRTVKELSEAID
-407 ELLPSLVAQAEAKAY
+407 EANKKGQSVRLGAREQEYVNTYRSIISEVQGLQNQINTLTEKIDPSKLL
-422 LNEISNLTIKAY
+422 
-434 DLEKQARKAKADVD
+434 DD
-448 TAATNVEIAN
+448 
-458 ANRIAGMAHIIGESV
+458 
-473 FAYDQRQ
+473 
-480 STLLGKVNDAEEE
+480 
-493 LQKATKKYEDLG
+493 ATKGTKD
-505 KAQKNVADEIK
+505 
-516 ELTDRIDPKAL
+516 AL
-527 LEKYTQNTKENLG
+527 D

-551 SNAKIIKDE
+551 SNAKIIEDE
-560 QERELALNDVKYEK
+560 EEREIALNDMKYEK
-574 AKDAYQKIL
+574 AKDTYEKIL
-583 DEATTTYQEILDK
+583 DEQ
-596 KKAGAVLTDEEK
+596 KAAGTLT
-608 TYITEYAEQ
+608 AEQ

-629 TERQQARL
+629 TERQQSRL
-637 AIIDKYYQKLW
+637 AIIDKYYKQLW
-648 AEISKGLD
+648 AEISNGLD
-656 TSVIEEQIDEEDVS
+656 TSVIEESIDEEDVS

-685 IINARESLNDS
+685 IINARESLNNS

-705 KQEGSVLND
+705 KQEGDILND

-722 EAEYQKELLL
+722 EAEYQKKLLL
-732 MRLETA
+732 MRLESA
-738 DKANRITKDQYDIEL
+738 DKATRITKDQYDIEL
-753 ASIDENLAKALN
+753 ALIDENLAKALN
-765 KLKGKQRR
+765 KLQGKQRR

-780 LFGSKQTDEYGNV
+780 LFGSKRTDEYGNV
-793 FKKLDEDSKAF
+793 FKKLDDDSKAF
-804 IQQLISGLETAMQY
+804 ISELINSLNTAMQY
-818 LDEFMDK
+818 MDEFMDK

-858 YANNVDLARREYEEK
+858 YAHNVDLARREYEEK

-880 IAEKQRLEKVQEG
+880 VAEKRRLEKVQEG
-893 IDTLSQISSLVTSTA
+893 INTLSQISSLITSSA
-908 MIWQSAMGFGL
+908 LIWQSAMAFGL

-927 AVTALLWGSF
+927 AVTALMWGSF
-937 AAAKVQAAQLAN
+937 AAAKMQAAQLAN

-1002 YGVSNIENIIN
+1002 YGVSNIENIVN
-1013 SLNNGTFE
+1013 SLNNG
-1021 KKYISSKIVDKGEV
+1021 
-1035 ASVINKKNVEKY
+1035 
-1047 GVSNI
+1047 
-1052 ENIINSLN
+1052 
-1060 NRTFEKQYIS
+1060 TFEKQYIS
-1070 SRFASTLSKSP
+1070 SRFASTLSKSS

-1108 DSADLSTIERGIS
+1108 DSADLSTIERGIN

-1134 PYGRIEYKGN
+1134 PYGRIEYRGN

>member
-12 EGGISGGLKNMVS
+12 EGGISGGLKNMVT

-86 ITECNKNLANLSS
+86 IAECNKNLANLNVTRT
-99 AQAKAVSSARSAIS
+99 KNPPKP
-113 AQKEQAQGQ
+113 KETID
-122 MSLAQAYSTLS
+122 LAQAYSTLS

-159 GEVAAK
+159 GEVAAN

-178 NLIKNVLNAMSTE
+178 NLIKNVLNAMSEE

-203 AEALRIMNAMKGM
+203 AEALRIMNVMKGM

-230 SKAFNGLSIAT
+230 AKAFNGLSIAT

-262 SNNVPIFV
+262 SNNVPIFM
-270 DNLMAVQRATGSWVT
+270 DNLKAVQKATGSWVT
-285 AMKGVLSSVLS
+285 AMKVVLSSVFS

-317 KRKAVEE
+317 KRKANEE
-324 DNESIS
+324 EAKAQEKARKETEKAVDAYRSLYDILSAISVKAGTSITEVSTLTKILNDN
-330 KNYDL
+330 
-335 LKLDAE
+335 
-341 ATRNAYQEVV
+341 
-351 RHTTQLKVLY
+351 
-361 GISQDVNRS
+361 NRS
-370 WGDRIDAAK
+370 LEDRIGAGK
-379 KLKVE
+379 RLKQI
-384 FKDELANFTA
+384 FDEELNGYSA
-394 EEIAL
+394 EEIAA
-399 GKAKTAID
+399 GKAMVTIQQLTTLIYEQAKARTTLNEITELTQKQLELEDSAKLYENYKVGTRTVKELSEAID
-407 ELLPSLVAQAEAKAY
+407 EANKKGQSVRLGAREQEYVNTYRSIISEVQGLQNQINTLTEQIDPSKLL
-422 LNEISNLTIKAY
+422 
-434 DLEKQARKAKADVD
+434 DD
-448 TAATNVEIAN
+448 
-458 ANRIAGMAHIIGESV
+458 
-473 FAYDQRQ
+473 
-480 STLLGKVNDAEEE
+480 
-493 LQKATKKYEDLG
+493 ATKGTKD
-505 KAQKNVADEIK
+505 
-516 ELTDRIDPKAL
+516 AL
-527 LEKYTQNTKENLG
+527 D

-551 SNAKIIKDE
+551 SNAKIIEDE
-560 QERELALNDVKYEK
+560 EEREIALNDMKYEK
-574 AKDAYQKIL
+574 AKDTYEKIL
-583 DEATTTYQEILDK
+583 DEQKE
-596 KKAGAVLTDEEK
+596 AGTLT
-608 TYITEYAEQ
+608 AEQ
-617 EKYLTDIILNLE
+617 EKYLTEIIINLE
-629 TERQQARL
+629 TERQQSRL
-637 AIIDKYYQKLW
+637 AIIDKYYKQLW
-648 AEISKGLD
+648 AEISNGLD
-656 TSVIEEQIDEEDVS
+656 TSVIEAAIDEEDVS

-685 IINARESLNDS
+685 IINARESLNNS

-705 KQEGSVLND
+705 KQEGDILND

-722 EAEYQKELLL
+722 EAEYQKKLLL
-732 MRLETA
+732 MRLESA
-738 DKANRITKDQYDIEL
+738 DKATRITKEQYDIEL
-753 ASIDENLAKALN
+753 AIIDENLAKALD
-765 KLKGKQRR
+765 KLQGKQRR

-780 LFGSKQTDEYGNV
+780 LFGSKQTDAYGNV
-793 FKKLDEDSKAF
+793 FKKLDDDSKAF
-804 IQQLISGLETAMQY
+804 ISELINGLNTAMQY
-818 LDEFMDK
+818 MDEFMDK

-873 LAIEQKA
+873 LAIEEKA
-880 IAEKQRLEKVQEG
+880 VAEKRRLEKVKEG
-893 IDTLSQISSLVTSTA
+893 IDTISQISSLITSSA
-908 MIWQSAMGFGL
+908 LIWQSAMAFGI
-919 PAGPILAA
+919 PIGPILAA
-927 AVTALLWGSF
+927 TVTALMWGSF
-937 AAAKVQAAQLAN
+937 AAAKIKAAQVAN

-964 GSHASGRDV
+964 GSHASGKDV
-973 DFGRT
+973 DFGHT

-1002 YGVSNIENIIN
+1002 YGVSNIEDIVN
-1013 SLNNGTFE
+1013 SLNNG
-1021 KKYISSKIVDKGEV
+1021 
-1035 ASVINKKNVEKY
+1035 
-1047 GVSNI
+1047 
-1052 ENIINSLN
+1052 
-1060 NRTFEKQYIS
+1060 TFEKQYIS
-1070 SRFASTLSKSP
+1070 SRFAGTLSKSS
-1081 NVVESTERNTLGDMY
+1081 NVVESTKRNTLGDMY

-1108 DSADLSTIERGIS
+1108 ESADLSTIERGIS
-1121 TLVSQNDVRVVPT
+1121 TLVSQNDMRIVPT

>member
-12 EGGISGGLKNMVS
+12 EGGISGGLKNMVT

-178 NLIKNVLNAMSTE
+178 NLIKNVLNAMSEE
-191 MRNAEGVGKLWE
+191 MRNAEGVGKKWE

-216 QEATGKHTLSVGDY
+216 QEATGKHTLSVGNY
-230 SKAFNGLSIAT
+230 EKAFNGLSIAT

-250 LANSMQQFFIAI
+250 LANSLQQFFIAI

-270 DNLMAVQRATGSWVT
+270 DNLKAVQKATGSWVT
-285 AMKGVLSSVLS
+285 AMKGVLSSLFS

-304 LTILPKIAKAISD
+304 LTILPKIAQAIHN
-317 KRKAVEE
+317 KRKAQEE
-324 DNESIS
+324 DNKATKTQIS
-330 KNYDL
+330 LLNLLHEAMIAVQKAQAEDL
-335 LKLDAE
+335 SKTKTLIAVMNDL
-341 ATRNAYQEVV
+341 
-351 RHTTQLKVLY
+351 
-361 GISQDVNRS
+361 NRS
-370 WGDRIDAAK
+370 NEDRITAATALK
-379 KLKVE
+379 KIHKE
-384 FKDELANFTA
+384 QLANYSA
-394 EEIAL
+394 EEIAM
-399 GKAKTAID
+399 GKAKTKLD
-407 ELLPSLVAQAEAKAY
+407 EITESLKVQAQARAVLNKITEAYVAQ
-422 LNEISNLTIKAY
+422 I
-434 DLEKQARKAKADVD
+434 
-448 TAATNVEIAN
+448 
-458 ANRIAGMAHIIGESV
+458 
-473 FAYDQRQ
+473 
-480 STLLGKVNDAEEE
+480 DAEDKAIAAGNTQVYEYGFQNVKNLYDYVQNLVQTTSLSEE
-493 LQKATKKYEDLG
+493 HIKKSIAFVAKGDKDIWKQYEAYKAAKKEVSEYTKTIDALTKRI
-505 KAQKNVADEIK
+505 NVAGLIADE
-516 ELTDRIDPKAL
+516 T
-527 LEKYTQNTKENLG
+527 EKGGKNTKENLE

-551 SNAKIIKDE
+551 SNAKIIEDAE
-560 QERELALNDVKYEK
+560 NRDIALNDVKYEK
-574 AKDAYQKIL
+574 AKDTYQKIL
-583 DEATTTYQEILDK
+583 DEQ
-596 KKAGAVLTDEEK
+596 KAAGTLT
-608 TYITEYAEQ
+608 AEQ
-617 EKYLTDIILNLE
+617 EKYLTEIILNLE

-637 AIIDKYYQKLW
+637 AIIDKYYKQLW
-648 AEISKGLD
+648 EEILKGLD
-656 TSVIEEQIDEEDVS
+656 TSVMEEYIDEEDMS
-670 ISGKYDKMLANISKQ
+670 ISGKYEKMLANISTQ
-685 IINARESLNDS
+685 IISARASLNDS

-705 KQEGSVLND
+705 KQEGAVLNS
-714 LLAQKLNK
+714 LLREKLEK
-722 EAEYQKELLL
+722 EREYQKALLQMRYETGEL
-732 MRLETA
+732 TQ
-738 DKANRITKDQYDIEL
+738 DQYTIEL
-753 ASIDENLAKALN
+753 ANVDAAIDKSIS

-804 IQQLISGLETAMQY
+804 IGELINSLNTAMQY
-818 LDEFMDK
+818 MDEFMDK

-858 YANNVDLARREYEEK
+858 YANNVDLARKEYEEK

-880 IAEKQRLEKVQEG
+880 LAEKQRLEKIQEG
-893 IDTLSQISSLVTSTA
+893 INTVMQISSLVTATA
-908 MIWQSAMGFGL
+908 QLWAAYASIPF
-919 PAGPILAA
+919 AGQALAIA
-927 AVTALLWGSF
+927 ATALMWGSF
-937 AAAKVQAAQLAN
+937 AAAKIQAAQLAN
-949 AKTYGEGGMEYIDYG
+949 AKTYGEGGIEYINYG
-964 GSHASGRDV
+964 GSHASGNDV
-973 DFGRT
+973 DFGHT
-978 KDGRPRRVEK
+978 KEGRARRVEK

-1002 YGVSNIENIIN
+1002 YGVSRIENIIN

-1021 KKYISSKIVDKGEV
+1021 K
-1035 ASVINKKNVEKY
+1035 
-1047 GVSNI
+1047 
-1052 ENIINSLN
+1052 
-1060 NRTFEKQYIS
+1060 QYIS
-1070 SRFASTLSKSP
+1070 SSIASSLTKSSS
-1081 NVVESTERNTLGDMY
+1081 VVESTERNNLGDMY
-1096 SLAFSMLGMPSG
+1096 SLAFSMLGMPTG
-1108 DSADLSTIERGIS
+1108 DSADLSSIERGIS
-1121 TLVSQNDVRVVPT
+1121 TLVSQNDVRIVPT
-1134 PYGRIEYKGN
+1134 PYGRIEYRGN

>member
-12 EGGISGGLKNMVS
+12 EGGISGGLKNMVT
-25 QIESVKA
+25 QIESVKT
-32 ELLNMLKEVKEASAS
+32 ELLNMLKEVKDASAS

-230 SKAFNGLSIAT
+230 TKAFNGLSIST

-250 LANSMQQFFIAI
+250 LANSMQQFLIAI

-285 AMKGVLSSVLS
+285 AMKGVLTSLFS

-304 LTILPKIAKAISD
+304 LTILPKIAQAIHN
-317 KRKAVEE
+317 KRKAQEE
-324 DNESIS
+324 DNKATKTQIS
-330 KNYDL
+330 LLNLLHEAMIAVQKAQAEDL
-335 LKLDAE
+335 SKTKTLVAVMNDL
-341 ATRNAYQEVV
+341 
-351 RHTTQLKVLY
+351 
-361 GISQDVNRS
+361 NRS
-370 WGDRIDAAK
+370 NEDRITAATALK
-379 KLKVE
+379 KIHKE
-384 FKDELANFTA
+384 QLANYSA
-394 EEIAL
+394 EEIAM
-399 GKAKTAID
+399 GKAKTTLDDITESLKAQAQARAILNKIT
-407 ELLPSLVAQAEAKAY
+407 EAYVAQIDAEDKAFTAGKTKIHEGSFGNVEGLY
-422 LNEISNLTIKAY
+422 NYIQTLASTTKQSAEY
-434 DLEKQARKAKADVD
+434 WEKQITFVAKSDKGVWEQYEAYKAAKKEVSEY
-448 TAATNVEIAN
+448 TKTIN
-458 ANRIAGMAHIIGESV
+458 ALTKRI
-473 FAYDQRQ
+473 
-480 STLLGKVNDAEEE
+480 
-493 LQKATKKYEDLG
+493 
-505 KAQKNVADEIK
+505 NVAGLIADETEEGGK
-516 ELTDRIDPKAL
+516 K
-527 LEKYTQNTKENLG
+527 TKENLD

-551 SNAKIIKDE
+551 SNAKIIKDAE
-560 QERELALNDVKYEK
+560 NRDIALNDVKYEK
-574 AKDAYQKIL
+574 AKDTYQKIL
-583 DEATTTYQEILDK
+583 DEQ
-596 KKAGAVLTDEEK
+596 KAAGTLT
-608 TYITEYAEQ
+608 AEQ
-617 EKYLTDIILNLE
+617 EKYLTEIIINLE
-629 TERQQARL
+629 TERQQSRL
-637 AIIDKYYQKLW
+637 AIIDKYYKQLW
-648 AEISKGLD
+648 AEIRKGLD
-656 TSVIEEQIDEEDVS
+656 TSVMEEFIDEEDVT
-670 ISGKYDKMLANISKQ
+670 ISGKYEKMLANISKQ

-714 LLAQKLNK
+714 LLREKLEK
-722 EAEYQKELLL
+722 EREYQKALLQMRYETREL
-732 MRLETA
+732 TQ
-738 DKANRITKDQYDIEL
+738 DQYTIEL
-753 ASIDENLAKALN
+753 ANVDAAIDKSIA

-780 LFGSKQTDEYGNV
+780 LFGSKKTDEYGNV
-793 FKKLDEDSKAF
+793 FKKLDDDSKAF
-804 IQQLISGLETAMQY
+804 ISELINSLNTAMQY
-818 LDEFMDK
+818 MDEFMDK

-831 IAVEAAQKESEAA
+831 IAVEAAQRESEAA

-858 YANNVDLARREYEEK
+858 YAHNVDLARREYEEK

-880 IAEKQRLEKVQEG
+880 IEEKQRLQKIQEG
-893 IDTLSQISSLVTSTA
+893 IDTITQISSLVTATA
-908 MIWQSAMGFGL
+908 QLWAAYASIPF
-919 PAGPILAA
+919 AGQALAIA
-927 AVTALLWGSF
+927 ATALMWGSF
-937 AAAKVQAAQLAN
+937 AAAKIQAAQLAN

-964 GSHASGRDV
+964 GSHASGKDV
-973 DFGRT
+973 DFGHT
-978 KDGRPRRVEK
+978 KEGRPRRVEK

-1002 YGVSNIENIIN
+1002 YGVSRIENIIN

-1021 KKYISSKIVDKGEV
+1021 K
-1035 ASVINKKNVEKY
+1035 
-1047 GVSNI
+1047 
-1052 ENIINSLN
+1052 
-1060 NRTFEKQYIS
+1060 QYIS
-1070 SRFASTLSKSP
+1070 SSIASSLSKSSS
-1081 NVVESTERNTLGDMY
+1081 VVESTERNTLGDMY
-1096 SLAFSMLGMPSG
+1096 SLAFSMLGMPTG
-1108 DSADLSTIERGIS
+1108 DSADLSSIERGIS
-1121 TLVSQNDVRVVPT
+1121 TLVSQNDVRIVPT
-1134 PYGRIEYKGN
+1134 PYGRIEYRGN

>member
-86 ITECNKNLANLSS
+86 ISECNKNLANLSS

-203 AEALRIMNAMKGM
+203 AEALRIMNVMKGM

-270 DNLMAVQRATGSWVT
+270 DNLNAVAKTTGSMIT
-285 AMKGVLSSVLS
+285 AIKAVGKAIFS
-296 WQTALLVV
+296 WNTVLLVV
-304 LTILPKIAKAISD
+304 LTVLPKIAQAIHN
-317 KRKAVEE
+317 KRKAQEE
-324 DNESIS
+324 DNKATKTQINLLNLLHEAMIAVQKAQAEDLS
-330 KNYDL
+330 KTKTLIAVMNDL
-335 LKLDAE
+335 
-341 ATRNAYQEVV
+341 
-351 RHTTQLKVLY
+351 
-361 GISQDVNRS
+361 NRS
-370 WGDRIDAAK
+370 NEDRITAATALK
-379 KLKVE
+379 KIHKE
-384 FKDELANFTA
+384 QLANYSA
-394 EEIAL
+394 EEIAM
-399 GKAKTAID
+399 GKARTKLD
-407 ELLPSLVAQAEAKAY
+407 EITESLKVQAQARAVLNKITEAYVAQIDAEDKAIAAGNTQVYEYGFQNVKNLYDYVQNLVQTTSLSEEQIKKSIAFVAKGDKDIWKQYDAY
-422 LNEISNLTIKAY
+422 KAAKKEISEYTKTIDALTK
-434 DLEKQARKAKADVD
+434 
-448 TAATNVEIAN
+448 
-458 ANRIAGMAHIIGESV
+458 RI
-473 FAYDQRQ
+473 
-480 STLLGKVNDAEEE
+480 
-493 LQKATKKYEDLG
+493 
-505 KAQKNVADEIK
+505 NVAGLIADE
-516 ELTDRIDPKAL
+516 T
-527 LEKYTQNTKENLG
+527 EKGGKNTKENLE

-551 SNAKIIKDE
+551 SNAKIIEDAE
-560 QERELALNDVKYEK
+560 NRDIALNDVKYEK
-574 AKDAYQKIL
+574 AKDTYQKIL
-583 DEATTTYQEILDK
+583 DEQ
-596 KKAGAVLTDEEK
+596 KAAGTLT
-608 TYITEYAEQ
+608 AEQ

-629 TERQQARL
+629 TERQQSRL
-637 AIIDKYYQKLW
+637 AIIDKYYKQLW
-648 AEISKGLD
+648 EEIRKGLD
-656 TSVIEEQIDEEDVS
+656 TSVMEEYIDEEDIT
-670 ISGKYDKMLANISKQ
+670 ISGKYEKMLANISTQ
-685 IINARESLNDS
+685 IISARASLNDK

-705 KQEGSVLND
+705 KQEGAVLNS
-714 LLAQKLNK
+714 LLRDKLEK
-722 EAEYQKELLL
+722 EREYQKALLQMRYETGEL
-732 MRLETA
+732 TQ
-738 DKANRITKDQYDIEL
+738 DQYTIEL
-753 ASIDENLAKALN
+753 ANVDAAIDKSIS

-780 LFGSKQTDEYGNV
+780 LFGSKQTDEHGNV

-804 IQQLISGLETAMQY
+804 IGELINSLNTAMQY
-818 LDEFMDK
+818 IDEFMDK

-858 YANNVDLARREYEEK
+858 YANNVDLARKEYEEK

-880 IAEKQRLEKVQEG
+880 IAEKQRLEKIQEG
-893 IDTLSQISSLVTSTA
+893 IDTVMQISSLVTATA
-908 MIWQSAMGFGL
+908 QLWAAYASIPF
-919 PAGPILAA
+919 AGQALAIA
-927 AVTALLWGSF
+927 ATALMWGSF
-937 AAAKVQAAQLAN
+937 AAAKIQAAQLAN

-964 GSHASGRDV
+964 GSHASGNDV
-973 DFGRT
+973 DFGHT
-978 KDGRPRRVEK
+978 KEGRPRRIEK

-1002 YGVSNIENIIN
+1002 YGVSRIENIIN

-1021 KKYISSKIVDKGEV
+1021 K
-1035 ASVINKKNVEKY
+1035 
-1047 GVSNI
+1047 
-1052 ENIINSLN
+1052 
-1060 NRTFEKQYIS
+1060 QYIS
-1070 SRFASTLSKSP
+1070 SSIASSLTKSSS
-1081 NVVESTERNTLGDMY
+1081 VVESTERNNLGDMY
-1096 SLAFSMLGMPSG
+1096 SLAFSMLGMPTG
-1108 DSADLSTIERGIS
+1108 DSADLSSIERGIS
-1121 TLVSQNDVRVVPT
+1121 TLVSQNDVRIVPT
-1134 PYGRIEYKGN
+1134 PYGRIEYRGN

>member
-12 EGGISGGLKNMVS
+12 EGGISGGLKNMVT
-25 QIESVKA
+25 QIESVKT
-32 ELLNMLKEVKEASAS
+32 ELLNMLKEVKDASAS

-86 ITECNKNLANLSS
+86 ITECNKNIANLSS

-230 SKAFNGLSIAT
+230 TKAFNGLSIST

-270 DNLMAVQRATGSWVT
+270 DNLKAVQKATGSWVT
-285 AMKGVLSSVLS
+285 AMKGVLTSLFS

-370 WGDRIDAAK
+370 WGDRIAAAK
-379 KLKVE
+379 ELKVE

-448 TAATNVEIAN
+448 TAATNVEVAN
-458 ANRIAGMAHIIGESV
+458 ANRLAGMNQIIGESAL
-473 FAYDQRQ
+473 AYDQRQ
-480 STLLGKVNDAEEE
+480 IMLLNRVKEAEKE

-505 KAQKNVADEIK
+505 TAQKNVADEIK
-516 ELTDRIDPKAL
+516 ELTDRIDPKAFP
-527 LEKYTQNTKENLG
+527 EKYAKNTKENLD

-551 SNAKIIKDE
+551 SNAKIIKDAE
-560 QERELALNDVKYEK
+560 DRDIALNDVKYEK
-574 AKDAYQKIL
+574 AKDTYQKIL
-583 DEATTTYQEILDK
+583 DEQRA
-596 KKAGAVLTDEEK
+596 AGTLT
-608 TYITEYAEQ
+608 AEQ
-617 EKYLTDIILNLE
+617 EKYLTEIILNLE

-637 AIIDKYYQKLW
+637 AIIEKYYKQLW

-656 TSVIEEQIDEEDVS
+656 TSVMEEHIDEEDVT
-670 ISGKYDKMLANISKQ
+670 ISGKYEKMLANISKQ

-705 KQEGSVLND
+705 KQEGSVLNG
-714 LLAQKLNK
+714 LLVQKLK
-722 EAEYQKELLL
+722 TEANYQRELLL

-753 ASIDENLAKALN
+753 AIIDENLSKALN

-793 FKKLDEDSKAF
+793 YKKLDEDTKAF
-804 IQQLISGLETAMQY
+804 IGELINSLNTAMQY
-818 LDEFMDK
+818 MDEFMDK

-831 IAVEAAQKESEAA
+831 IAVEAAQRESEAA

-858 YANNVDLARREYEEK
+858 YAHNVDLARREYEEK

-880 IAEKQRLEKVQEG
+880 IEEKQRLQKIQEG
-893 IDTLSQISSLVTSTA
+893 IDTITQISSLVTATA
-908 MIWQSAMGFGL
+908 QLWAAYASIPF
-919 PAGPILAA
+919 AGQALAIA
-927 AVTALLWGSF
+927 ATALMWGSF
-937 AAAKVQAAQLAN
+937 AAAKIQAAQLAN

-1002 YGVSNIENIIN
+1002 YGVSNIENIVN
-1013 SLNNGTFE
+1013 SLNNG
-1021 KKYISSKIVDKGEV
+1021 
-1035 ASVINKKNVEKY
+1035 
-1047 GVSNI
+1047 
-1052 ENIINSLN
+1052 
-1060 NRTFEKQYIS
+1060 TFEKQYIS
-1070 SRFASTLSKSP
+1070 SRFASTLSKSS

-1108 DSADLSTIERGIS
+1108 DSADLSTIERGIGI
-1121 TLVSQNDVRVVPT
+1121 LVSQNDVRVVPT
-1134 PYGRIEYKGN
+1134 PYGRIEYRGN

>member
-12 EGGISGGLKNMVS
+12 EGGISGGLKNMVT
-25 QIESVKA
+25 QIESVKT
-32 ELLNMLKEVKEASAS
+32 ELLNMLKEVKDASAG

-86 ITECNKNLANLSS
+86 INECNKNLSNLSS

-203 AEALRIMNAMKGM
+203 AEALRIMNVMKGM

-230 SKAFNGLSIAT
+230 TKAFNGLSIAT

-270 DNLMAVQRATGSWVT
+270 DNLKAVQKATGSWVT
-285 AMKGVLSSVLS
+285 AMKGVLSSLFS
-296 WQTALLVV
+296 WQTALLVL

-317 KRKAVEE
+317 KKKAVEE

-335 LKLDAE
+335 LKIDAE

-370 WGDRIDAAK
+370 WGDRIAAAK
-379 KLKVE
+379 ELKVE

-448 TAATNVEIAN
+448 TAATNVEVAN
-458 ANRIAGMAHIIGESV
+458 ANRIAGMTQIIGESAL
-473 FAYDQRQ
+473 AYDQRQ
-480 STLLGKVNDAEEE
+480 IMLLNRVKEAEKE
-493 LQKATKKYEDLG
+493 LEKATKKYEDLG
-505 KAQKNVADEIK
+505 TAQKNVADEIK
-516 ELTDRIDPKAL
+516 ELTDRIDPKAFP
-527 LEKYTQNTKENLG
+527 EKYAKNIKDSLDEIN
-540 KITDYYWEWAE
+540 DYYWEWAE
-551 SNAKIIKDE
+551 SNAKIIEDE
-560 QERELALNDVKYEK
+560 EEREIALNDMKYEK
-574 AKDAYQKIL
+574 AKDTYEKIL
-583 DEATTTYQEILDK
+583 DEQ
-596 KKAGAVLTDEEK
+596 KAAGTLT
-608 TYITEYAEQ
+608 AEQ

-629 TERQQARL
+629 TERQQSRL
-637 AIIDKYYQKLW
+637 AIIDKYYKQLW
-648 AEISKGLD
+648 AEISNGLD
-656 TSVIEEQIDEEDVS
+656 TSVIEESIDEEDVS

-685 IINARESLNDS
+685 IINARESLNES

-714 LLAQKLNK
+714 LLREKLEK
-722 EAEYQKELLL
+722 EREYQKALLKMRYETGEL
-732 MRLETA
+732 TQ
-738 DKANRITKDQYDIEL
+738 DQYTIEL
-753 ASIDENLAKALN
+753 ANVDAAIDKSIAKLQ
-765 KLKGKQRR
+765 GKQRR

-780 LFGSKQTDEYGNV
+780 LFGSKKTDEYGNV
-793 FKKLDEDSKAF
+793 FKKLDDDSKAF
-804 IQQLISGLETAMQY
+804 ISELINSLNTAMQY
-818 LDEFMDK
+818 MDEFMDK

-858 YANNVDLARREYEEK
+858 YAHNVDLARREYEEK

-880 IAEKQRLEKVQEG
+880 IAEKQRLQKIQEG
-893 IDTLSQISSLVTSTA
+893 IDTITQISSLVTATA
-908 MIWQSAMGFGL
+908 QLWAAYASIPF
-919 PAGPILAA
+919 AGQALAIA
-927 AVTALLWGSF
+927 ATALMWGSF
-937 AAAKVQAAQLAN
+937 AAAKIQAAQLAN

-964 GSHASGRDV
+964 GSHASGKDV

-1002 YGVSNIENIIN
+1002 YGVSNIENIVN
-1013 SLNNGTFE
+1013 SLNNG
-1021 KKYISSKIVDKGEV
+1021 
-1035 ASVINKKNVEKY
+1035 
-1047 GVSNI
+1047 
-1052 ENIINSLN
+1052 
-1060 NRTFEKQYIS
+1060 TFEKQYIS
-1070 SRFASTLSKSP
+1070 SRFASTPSKSS
-1081 NVVESTERNTLGDMY
+1081 NVVESTKRNTLGDMY
-1096 SLAFSMLGMPSG
+1096 SLAFSMLGMPSR
-1108 DSADLSTIERGIS
+1108 DSADLSTIERGID

-1134 PYGRIEYKGN
+1134 PYGRIEYRGN

>member
-12 EGGISGGLKNMVS
+12 EGGISGGLKNMVT
-25 QIESVKA
+25 QIESVKS
-32 ELLNMLKEVKEASAS
+32 ELLNMLKEVKDASAS

-86 ITECNKNLANLSS
+86 ISECNKNLANLSS

-113 AQKEQAQGQ
+113 AQKEQSQGQ

-144 QLLQSQRQ
+144 QLLQSQKQ

-230 SKAFNGLSIAT
+230 TKAFNGLSIAT

-270 DNLMAVQRATGSWVT
+270 DNLKAVQKETGSWVT
-285 AMKGVLSSVLS
+285 AMKAVLSSVFS

-304 LTILPKIAKAISD
+304 LTILPRIAKAISD
-317 KRKAVEE
+317 KRKANEEEAKAQEKARKETEKAVEAYRSLYDILSDISVKVGTSITE
-324 DNESIS
+324 VSTLTRILNDN
-330 KNYDL
+330 
-335 LKLDAE
+335 
-341 ATRNAYQEVV
+341 
-351 RHTTQLKVLY
+351 
-361 GISQDVNRS
+361 NRS
-370 WGDRIDAAK
+370 LDDRIGAGK
-379 KLKVE
+379 RLKQI
-384 FKDELANFTA
+384 FDEELNGYSA
-394 EEIAL
+394 EEIAA
-399 GKAKTAID
+399 GKAMVTIQQLTTLIYEQAKARAILNEITELTQKQLELEERAKLYENYKVGTRTVKELSEAID
-407 ELLPSLVAQAEAKAY
+407 EANKKGQSVRLGANEQEYVNTYRSIMSEVRGLQNQINALTGQIDPSKLL
-422 LNEISNLTIKAY
+422 
-434 DLEKQARKAKADVD
+434 DD
-448 TAATNVEIAN
+448 
-458 ANRIAGMAHIIGESV
+458 
-473 FAYDQRQ
+473 
-480 STLLGKVNDAEEE
+480 
-493 LQKATKKYEDLG
+493 ATKGTKD
-505 KAQKNVADEIK
+505 
-516 ELTDRIDPKAL
+516 AL
-527 LEKYTQNTKENLG
+527 D
-540 KITDYYWEWAE
+540 KITDYYWEWVE
-551 SNAKIIKDE
+551 SNAKIIKDAE
-560 QERELALNDVKYEK
+560 DRDIALNDVKYEK
-574 AKDAYQKIL
+574 AKDTYQKIL
-583 DEATTTYQEILDK
+583 DEQ
-596 KKAGAVLTDEEK
+596 KAAGTLT
-608 TYITEYAEQ
+608 AEQ

-629 TERQQARL
+629 TERQQSRL
-637 AIIDKYYQKLW
+637 AIIDKYYKQLW
-648 AEISKGLD
+648 EEIRKGLD
-656 TSVIEEQIDEEDVS
+656 TSVIEEYIDEEDVS
-670 ISGKYDKMLANISKQ
+670 ISGKYEKMLANISTQ
-685 IINARESLNDS
+685 IINARASLNDS
-696 LVNGSYKEA
+696 LVNGSYEEA
-705 KQEGSVLND
+705 KQEGSILND
-714 LLAQKLNK
+714 LLREKLEK
-722 EAEYQKELLL
+722 EREYQKALLQMRYETGEL
-732 MRLETA
+732 TQ
-738 DKANRITKDQYDIEL
+738 DQYAIEL
-753 ASIDENLAKALN
+753 ANVDAAIDKSIA

-793 FKKLDEDSKAF
+793 FKKLDDESKAF
-804 IQQLISGLETAMQY
+804 IQELISGLQTAMQY
-818 LDEFMDK
+818 MDEFMDK

-831 IAVEAAQKESEAA
+831 IAVEAAQRESEAA

-858 YANNVDLARREYEEK
+858 YAHKVDLARREYEEK

-880 IAEKQRLEKVQEG
+880 IEEKQRLQKIQEG
-893 IDTLSQISSLVTSTA
+893 IDTDTQISSLVTATA
-908 MIWQSAMGFGL
+908 QIWAAYTKI
-919 PAGPILAA
+919 PAGKVLAIA
-927 AVTALLWGSF
+927 ATALMWSSF
-937 AAAKVQAAQLAN
+937 AAAKIQAAQLAN

-978 KDGRPRRVEK
+978 KEGRPRRIEK

-1002 YGVSNIENIIN
+1002 YGVSNIENIVN
-1013 SLNNGTFE
+1013 SLNNG
-1021 KKYISSKIVDKGEV
+1021 
-1035 ASVINKKNVEKY
+1035 
-1047 GVSNI
+1047 
-1052 ENIINSLN
+1052 
-1060 NRTFEKQYIS
+1060 TFEKQYIS
-1070 SRFASTLSKSP
+1070 SRFASTLSKSS
-1081 NVVESTERNTLGDMY
+1081 NVVESTKRNTLGDMY

-1134 PYGRIEYKGN
+1134 PYGRIEYRGN

>member
-203 AEALRIMNAMKGM
+203 AEALRIMNVMKGM

-230 SKAFNGLSIAT
+230 TKAFNGLSIAT

-270 DNLMAVQRATGSWVT
+270 DNLKAVQKATGSWVT
-285 AMKGVLSSVLS
+285 AMKGVLSSLFS

-304 LTILPKIAKAISD
+304 LTILPKIAQAIHN
-317 KRKAVEE
+317 KRKAQEE
-324 DNESIS
+324 DNKATKTQIS
-330 KNYDL
+330 LLNLLHEAMIAVQKAQAEDL
-335 LKLDAE
+335 SKTKTLIAVMNDL
-341 ATRNAYQEVV
+341 
-351 RHTTQLKVLY
+351 
-361 GISQDVNRS
+361 NRS
-370 WGDRIDAAK
+370 NEDRITAATALK
-379 KLKVE
+379 KIHKE
-384 FKDELANFTA
+384 QLANYSA
-394 EEIAL
+394 EEIAM
-399 GKAKTAID
+399 GKAKTKLD
-407 ELLPSLVAQAEAKAY
+407 EITESLKVQAQARAVLNKITEAYVAQ
-422 LNEISNLTIKAY
+422 I
-434 DLEKQARKAKADVD
+434 
-448 TAATNVEIAN
+448 
-458 ANRIAGMAHIIGESV
+458 
-473 FAYDQRQ
+473 
-480 STLLGKVNDAEEE
+480 DAEDKAIAAGNTQVYEYGFQNVKNLYDYVQNLVQTTSLSEE
-493 LQKATKKYEDLG
+493 HIKKSIAFVAKGDKDIWKQYEAYKAAKKEVSEYTKTIDALTKRI
-505 KAQKNVADEIK
+505 NVAGLIADETEEGGK
-516 ELTDRIDPKAL
+516 
-527 LEKYTQNTKENLG
+527 NTKENLE

-551 SNAKIIKDE
+551 SNAKIIEDAE
-560 QERELALNDVKYEK
+560 NRDIALNDVKYEK
-574 AKDAYQKIL
+574 AKDTYQKIL
-583 DEATTTYQEILDK
+583 DEQ
-596 KKAGAVLTDEEK
+596 KAAGTLT
-608 TYITEYAEQ
+608 AEQ

-637 AIIDKYYQKLW
+637 AIIDKYYKQLW

-656 TSVIEEQIDEEDVS
+656 TSVMEEHIDEEDVT
-670 ISGKYDKMLANISKQ
+670 ISGKYEKMLANISTQ
-685 IINARESLNDS
+685 IINARASLNDS

-705 KQEGSVLND
+705 KQEGSILND
-714 LLAQKLNK
+714 LLREKLEK
-722 EAEYQKELLL
+722 EREYQKALLQMRYETGEL
-732 MRLETA
+732 TQ
-738 DKANRITKDQYDIEL
+738 DQYTIEL
-753 ASIDENLAKALN
+753 ANVDAAIDKSIA

-804 IQQLISGLETAMQY
+804 IGELINSLNTAMQY
-818 LDEFMDK
+818 MDEFMDK

-831 IAVEAAQKESEAA
+831 IAVEAAQRESEAA

-858 YANNVDLARREYEEK
+858 YAHNVDLARREYEEK

-880 IAEKQRLEKVQEG
+880 IEEKQRLEKIQEG
-893 IDTLSQISSLVTSTA
+893 IDTVTQISSLVTATA
-908 MIWQSAMGFGL
+908 QLWAAYASIPF
-919 PAGPILAA
+919 AGQALAIA
-927 AVTALLWGSF
+927 ATALMWGSF
-937 AAAKVQAAQLAN
+937 AAAKIQAAQLAN

-964 GSHASGRDV
+964 GSHASGKDV

-978 KDGRPRRVEK
+978 KEGRPRRVEK

-1002 YGVSNIENIIN
+1002 YGVRRIENIIN

-1021 KKYISSKIVDKGEV
+1021 K
-1035 ASVINKKNVEKY
+1035 
-1047 GVSNI
+1047 
-1052 ENIINSLN
+1052 
-1060 NRTFEKQYIS
+1060 QYIS
-1070 SRFASTLSKSP
+1070 SSIASSLSKSSS
-1081 NVVESTERNTLGDMY
+1081 VVESTERNNLGDMY

-1108 DSADLSTIERGIS
+1108 ESADLSTIERGIG

-1134 PYGRIEYKGN
+1134 PYGRIEYRGN

>member
-12 EGGISGGLKNMVS
+12 EGGISGGLKNMVT
-25 QIESVKA
+25 QIESVKT
-32 ELLNMLKEVKEASAS
+32 ELLNMLKEVKDASAS

-99 AQAKAVSSARSAIS
+99 AQAKAVSSAKSAIS

-230 SKAFNGLSIAT
+230 TKAFNGLSIAT

-270 DNLMAVQRATGSWVT
+270 DNLKRIQTETGSWAV
-285 AMKGVLSSVLS
+285 AMKGVLTSLFS

-304 LTILPKIAKAISD
+304 LTILPKIAQAIHN
-317 KRKAVEE
+317 KRKAQEE
-324 DNESIS
+324 DNKATKTQIS
-330 KNYDL
+330 LLNLLHEAMIAVQKAQAEDL
-335 LKLDAE
+335 SKTKTLVAVMNDL
-341 ATRNAYQEVV
+341 
-351 RHTTQLKVLY
+351 
-361 GISQDVNRS
+361 NRS
-370 WGDRIDAAK
+370 NEDRITAATALK
-379 KLKVE
+379 KIHKE
-384 FKDELANFTA
+384 QLANYSA
-394 EEIAL
+394 EEIAM
-399 GKAKTAID
+399 GKAKTKLDEITESLKAQAQARAVMNKITEAYVKQIDEEDKAIAAGQTKIYEGSFGNVEGLYNYIQTLASTTKQSAEYWEKQITFVAKSDKGVWEQYEAYKAAKKAVSEYTKAID
-407 ELLPSLVAQAEAKAY
+407 A
-422 LNEISNLTIKAY
+422 LTK
-434 DLEKQARKAKADVD
+434 
-448 TAATNVEIAN
+448 
-458 ANRIAGMAHIIGESV
+458 RI
-473 FAYDQRQ
+473 
-480 STLLGKVNDAEEE
+480 
-493 LQKATKKYEDLG
+493 
-505 KAQKNVADEIK
+505 NVAGLIADDTK
-516 ELTDRIDPKAL
+516 EGGK
-527 LEKYTQNTKENLG
+527 KTKENLD

-551 SNAKIIKDE
+551 SNAKIIKDAE
-560 QERELALNDVKYEK
+560 NRDIALNDVKYEK
-574 AKDAYQKIL
+574 AKDTYQKIL
-583 DEATTTYQEILDK
+583 DEQ
-596 KKAGAVLTDEEK
+596 KAAGTLT
-608 TYITEYAEQ
+608 AEQ

-637 AIIDKYYQKLW
+637 AIIDKYYKQLW

-656 TSVIEEQIDEEDVS
+656 TSVMEEHIDEEDLT
-670 ISGKYDKMLANISKQ
+670 ISGKYEKMLANISTQ
-685 IINARESLNDS
+685 IINARASLNDS

-705 KQEGSVLND
+705 KQEGSILND
-714 LLAQKLNK
+714 LLREKLEK
-722 EAEYQKELLL
+722 EREYQKALLQMRYETGEL
-732 MRLETA
+732 TQ
-738 DKANRITKDQYDIEL
+738 DQYTIEL
-753 ASIDENLAKALN
+753 ANVDAAIDKSIA

-773 KVDIWDL
+773 KVDVWDL

-793 FKKLDEDSKAF
+793 FKKLDDDSKAF
-804 IQQLISGLETAMQY
+804 IGELINSLNTAMQY
-818 LDEFMDK
+818 MDEFMDK

-831 IAVEAAQKESEAA
+831 IAVEAAQRESEAA

-880 IAEKQRLEKVQEG
+880 IEEKQRLEKIQEG
-893 IDTLSQISSLVTSTA
+893 IDTVTQISSLVTATA
-908 MIWQSAMGFGL
+908 QLWAAYASIPF
-919 PAGPILAA
+919 AGQALAIA
-927 AVTALLWGSF
+927 ATALMWGSF
-937 AAAKVQAAQLAN
+937 AAAKIQAAQLAN

-973 DFGRT
+973 DFGHT

-1002 YGVSNIENIIN
+1002 YGVSNIENIVN
-1013 SLNNGTFE
+1013 SLNNG
-1021 KKYISSKIVDKGEV
+1021 
-1035 ASVINKKNVEKY
+1035 
-1047 GVSNI
+1047 
-1052 ENIINSLN
+1052 
-1060 NRTFEKQYIS
+1060 TFEKQYIS
-1070 SRFASTLSKSP
+1070 SRFASTLSKSS

-1134 PYGRIEYKGN
+1134 PYGRIEYRGN
-1144 NTRIIRNS
+1144 NTRIIHNS

>member
-12 EGGISGGLKNMVS
+12 EGGISGGLKNMVT
-25 QIESVKA
+25 QIESVKS

-86 ITECNKNLANLSS
+86 IAECNKNVINLNASR
-99 AQAKAVSSARSAIS
+99 AKNPPKP
-113 AQKEQAQGQ
+113 KETID
-122 MSLAQAYSTLS
+122 LAQAYSTLS
-133 GLIQQTGVSVE
+133 GLIQKTGVSVE
-144 QLLQSQRQ
+144 QLLQSQKQ

-230 SKAFNGLSIAT
+230 TKAFNGLSIAT

-270 DNLMAVQRATGSWVT
+270 DNLKAVQKETGSWVT
-285 AMKGVLSSVLS
+285 AMKAVLSSVFS

-304 LTILPKIAKAISD
+304 LTILPRIAKAISD
-317 KRKAVEE
+317 KRKANEEEAKAQEKARKETEKAVEAYRSLYDILSDISVKVGTSITE
-324 DNESIS
+324 VSTLTRILNDN
-330 KNYDL
+330 
-335 LKLDAE
+335 
-341 ATRNAYQEVV
+341 
-351 RHTTQLKVLY
+351 
-361 GISQDVNRS
+361 NRS
-370 WGDRIDAAK
+370 LEDRIGAGER
-379 KLKVE
+379 LKQI
-384 FKDELANFTA
+384 FDEELNGYSA
-394 EEIAL
+394 EEIAA
-399 GKAKTAID
+399 GKAMVTIQQLTTFIYEQAKARAILNEITELTQKQLELEERAKLYENYKVGTRTVKELSEAID
-407 ELLPSLVAQAEAKAY
+407 EANKKGQSVRIGAQEQEYVNTYRSIMSEVRGLQNQINRLTEQIDPSKLL
-422 LNEISNLTIKAY
+422 
-434 DLEKQARKAKADVD
+434 DD
-448 TAATNVEIAN
+448 
-458 ANRIAGMAHIIGESV
+458 
-473 FAYDQRQ
+473 
-480 STLLGKVNDAEEE
+480 
-493 LQKATKKYEDLG
+493 ATKGTKD
-505 KAQKNVADEIK
+505 
-516 ELTDRIDPKAL
+516 AL
-527 LEKYTQNTKENLG
+527 D

-551 SNAKIIKDE
+551 SNAKIIKDAE
-560 QERELALNDVKYEK
+560 DRDIALNDVKYEK
-574 AKDAYQKIL
+574 AKDTYQKIL
-583 DEATTTYQEILDK
+583 DEQ
-596 KKAGAVLTDEEK
+596 KAAGKLT
-608 TYITEYAEQ
+608 AEQ

-637 AIIDKYYQKLW
+637 AIIDKYYKQVW

-656 TSVIEEQIDEEDVS
+656 TSVMEEHIDEEDVS
-670 ISGKYDKMLANISKQ
+670 ISGKYEKMLANISKQ
-685 IINARESLNDS
+685 IINARESLNNS

-705 KQEGSVLND
+705 KQEGDILND

-722 EAEYQKELLL
+722 EAEYQKKLLL
-732 MRLETA
+732 MRLESA
-738 DKANRITKDQYDIEL
+738 DKATRITKEQYDIEL
-753 ASIDENLAKALN
+753 ATIDENLAKALD

-804 IQQLISGLETAMQY
+804 IGELINSLNTAMQY
-818 LDEFMDK
+818 MDEFMDK

-880 IAEKQRLEKVQEG
+880 IEEKQRLEKIQEG
-893 IDTLSQISSLVTSTA
+893 IDIATQISSLVTATA
-908 MIWQSAMGFGL
+908 QIWAAYTKIPGGK
-919 PAGPILAA
+919 ALAIA
-927 AVTALLWGSF
+927 ATALMWSSF
-937 AAAKVQAAQLAN
+937 AAAKIQASQLAN

-978 KDGRPRRVEK
+978 KEGRPRRVER

-1002 YGVSNIENIIN
+1002 YGVSNIENIVN
-1013 SLNNGTFE
+1013 SLNNG
-1021 KKYISSKIVDKGEV
+1021 
-1035 ASVINKKNVEKY
+1035 
-1047 GVSNI
+1047 
-1052 ENIINSLN
+1052 
-1060 NRTFEKQYIS
+1060 TFEKQYIS
-1070 SRFASTLSKSP
+1070 SRFASTLSKSS

-1134 PYGRIEYKGN
+1134 PYGRIEYRGN

>member
-12 EGGISGGLKNMVS
+12 EGGISGGLKNMVT
-25 QIESVKA
+25 QIESVKS
-32 ELLNMLKEVKEASAS
+32 ELLNMLKEVKDASAS

-86 ITECNKNLANLSS
+86 IAECNKNVINLNASR
-99 AQAKAVSSARSAIS
+99 AKNPPKP
-113 AQKEQAQGQ
+113 KETID
-122 MSLAQAYSTLS
+122 LAQAYSSLS
-133 GLIQQTGVSVE
+133 KLIQQTGVSVE
-144 QLLQSQRQ
+144 QLLQSQKQ

-203 AEALRIMNAMKGM
+203 AEALRIMNVMKGM

-250 LANSMQQFFIAI
+250 LANSLQQFFIAI

-270 DNLMAVQRATGSWVT
+270 DNLKAVQKATGSWVT
-285 AMKGVLSSVLS
+285 AMKGVLSSLFS
-296 WQTALLVV
+296 WQTALLVL
-304 LTILPKIAKAISD
+304 LTILPKIAKAILD
-317 KRKAVEE
+317 KKKSVEE

-379 KLKVE
+379 ELKVE

-458 ANRIAGMAHIIGESV
+458 ANRIAGMTQIIGESAL
-473 FAYDQRQ
+473 AYDQRQ
-480 STLLGKVNDAEEE
+480 IMLLNRVKEAEKE
-493 LQKATKKYEDLG
+493 LEKATKKYEDLG
-505 KAQKNVADEIK
+505 TAQKNVADEIK
-516 ELTDRIDPKAL
+516 DLTDRIDPKAFS
-527 LEKYTQNTKENLG
+527 EKYAKNIKDSLDEIN
-540 KITDYYWEWAE
+540 DYYWEWAE
-551 SNAKIIKDE
+551 SNAKILEDE
-560 QERELALNDVKYEK
+560 EEREIALNDMKYEK
-574 AKDAYQKIL
+574 AKDTYEKIL
-583 DEATTTYQEILDK
+583 DEQ
-596 KKAGAVLTDEEK
+596 KAAGTLT
-608 TYITEYAEQ
+608 AEQ
-617 EKYLTDIILNLE
+617 EKYLTEIIINLE
-629 TERQQARL
+629 TERQQSRL
-637 AIIDKYYQKLW
+637 AIIDKYYKQLW
-648 AEISKGLD
+648 AEMSNGLD
-656 TSVIEEQIDEEDVS
+656 TSIIEESIDEEDVS

-685 IINARESLNDS
+685 IINARESLNNS

-705 KQEGSVLND
+705 KQEGDILND
-714 LLAQKLNK
+714 LLVQKLNK
-722 EAEYQKELLL
+722 EAEYQKKLLL
-732 MRLETA
+732 MRLESA
-738 DKANRITKDQYDIEL
+738 DKATRITKEQYDIEL
-753 ASIDENLAKALN
+753 AIIDENLAKALD
-765 KLKGKQRR
+765 KLQGKQRR

-780 LFGSKQTDEYGNV
+780 LFGSKQTDAYGNV
-793 FKKLDEDSKAF
+793 FKKLDDDSKAF
-804 IQQLISGLETAMQY
+804 ISELINSLNTAMQY
-818 LDEFMDK
+818 MDEFMDK

-880 IAEKQRLEKVQEG
+880 VEEKKRLEKVKEG
-893 IDTLSQISSLVTSTA
+893 IDTISQISSLITSSA
-908 MIWQSAMGFGL
+908 LIWQSAMAFGI
-919 PAGPILAA
+919 PIGPILAA
-927 AVTALLWGSF
+927 TVTALMWGSF
-937 AAAKVQAAQLAN
+937 AASKIKAAQVAN

-964 GSHASGRDV
+964 GSHASGKDV
-973 DFGRT
+973 DFGHT
-978 KDGRPRRVEK
+978 KEGRPRRVEK

-1002 YGVSNIENIIN
+1002 YGVSNIEDIVN
-1013 SLNNGTFE
+1013 SLNNG
-1021 KKYISSKIVDKGEV
+1021 
-1035 ASVINKKNVEKY
+1035 
-1047 GVSNI
+1047 
-1052 ENIINSLN
+1052 
-1060 NRTFEKQYIS
+1060 TFEKQYIS
-1070 SRFASTLSKSP
+1070 SRFAGTLSKSS
-1081 NVVESTERNTLGDMY
+1081 NVVESTKRNTLGDMY
-1096 SLAFSMLGMPSG
+1096 SLAFSMLGMPSA
-1108 DSADLSTIERGIS
+1108 DSTDLSTIERGIS

-1134 PYGRIEYKGN
+1134 PYGRIEYRGN

>member
-86 ITECNKNLANLSS
+86 ISECNKNLANLSS

-203 AEALRIMNAMKGM
+203 AEALRIMNVMKGM

-230 SKAFNGLSIAT
+230 TKAFNGLSIAT

-270 DNLMAVQRATGSWVT
+270 DNLNAVAKATGSMIT
-285 AMKGVLSSVLS
+285 AIKAVGKAIFS
-296 WQTALLVV
+296 WNTVLLVV
-304 LTILPKIAKAISD
+304 LTVLPKIAQAIHN
-317 KRKAVEE
+317 KRKAQEE
-324 DNESIS
+324 DNKAIKTQINLLNLLHEAMIAVQKAQAEDLS
-330 KNYDL
+330 KTKTLIAVMNDL
-335 LKLDAE
+335 
-341 ATRNAYQEVV
+341 
-351 RHTTQLKVLY
+351 
-361 GISQDVNRS
+361 NRS
-370 WGDRIDAAK
+370 NEDRITAATALK
-379 KLKVE
+379 KIHKE
-384 FKDELANFTA
+384 QLANYSA
-394 EEIAL
+394 EEIAM
-399 GKAKTAID
+399 GKAKTKLD
-407 ELLPSLVAQAEAKAY
+407 EITESLKVQAQARAVLNKITEAYVAQ
-422 LNEISNLTIKAY
+422 I
-434 DLEKQARKAKADVD
+434 
-448 TAATNVEIAN
+448 
-458 ANRIAGMAHIIGESV
+458 
-473 FAYDQRQ
+473 
-480 STLLGKVNDAEEE
+480 DAEDKAIAAGNTQVYEYGFQNVKNLYDYVQNLVQTTSLSEE
-493 LQKATKKYEDLG
+493 QIKKSIAFVAKGDKDIWKQYEAYKAAKKEVSEYTKTIDALTKRI
-505 KAQKNVADEIK
+505 NVAGLIADETEEGGK
-516 ELTDRIDPKAL
+516 
-527 LEKYTQNTKENLG
+527 NTKENLE

-551 SNAKIIKDE
+551 SNAKIIEDAE
-560 QERELALNDVKYEK
+560 NRDIALNDVKYEK
-574 AKDAYQKIL
+574 AKDTYQKIL
-583 DEATTTYQEILDK
+583 DEQ
-596 KKAGAVLTDEEK
+596 KAAGTLT
-608 TYITEYAEQ
+608 AEQ

-629 TERQQARL
+629 TERQQSRL
-637 AIIDKYYQKLW
+637 AIIDKYYKQLW
-648 AEISKGLD
+648 EEIRKGLD
-656 TSVIEEQIDEEDVS
+656 TSVMEEYIDEEDMSV
-670 ISGKYDKMLANISKQ
+670 SGKYEKMLANISTQ
-685 IINARESLNDS
+685 IINARASLNDS

-714 LLAQKLNK
+714 LLREKLEK
-722 EAEYQKELLL
+722 EREYQKALLQMRYETGEL
-732 MRLETA
+732 TQ
-738 DKANRITKDQYDIEL
+738 DQYTIEL
-753 ASIDENLAKALN
+753 ANVDAAIDKSIS

-793 FKKLDEDSKAF
+793 FKKLDDDSKAF
-804 IQQLISGLETAMQY
+804 ISELINSLNTAMQY
-818 LDEFMDK
+818 MDEFMDK

-858 YANNVDLARREYEEK
+858 YANNVDLARKEYEEK

-880 IAEKQRLEKVQEG
+880 IAEKQRLQKIQEG
-893 IDTLSQISSLVTSTA
+893 IDTVMQISSLVTATA
-908 MIWQSAMGFGL
+908 QLWAAYASIPF
-919 PAGPILAA
+919 AGQALAIA
-927 AVTALLWGSF
+927 ATALMWGSF
-937 AAAKVQAAQLAN
+937 AAAKIQASQLAN

-978 KDGRPRRVEK
+978 KEGRPRRVEK

-1002 YGVSNIENIIN
+1002 YGVSRIENIIN

-1021 KKYISSKIVDKGEV
+1021 K
-1035 ASVINKKNVEKY
+1035 
-1047 GVSNI
+1047 
-1052 ENIINSLN
+1052 
-1060 NRTFEKQYIS
+1060 QYIS
-1070 SRFASTLSKSP
+1070 SSIASSLTKSSS
-1081 NVVESTERNTLGDMY
+1081 VVESTERNNLGDMY
-1096 SLAFSMLGMPSG
+1096 SLAFSMLGMPTG
-1108 DSADLSTIERGIS
+1108 DSADLSSIERGIS
-1121 TLVSQNDVRVVPT
+1121 TLVSQNDVRIVPT
-1134 PYGRIEYKGN
+1134 PYGRIEYRGN

>member
-12 EGGISGGLKNMVS
+12 EGGISGGLKNMVT
-25 QIESVKA
+25 QIESVKS

-86 ITECNKNLANLSS
+86 IAECNKNVINLNASR
-99 AQAKAVSSARSAIS
+99 AKNPPKP
-113 AQKEQAQGQ
+113 KETID
-122 MSLAQAYSTLS
+122 LAQAYSSLS
-133 GLIQQTGVSVE
+133 KLIQQTGVSVE
-144 QLLQSQRQ
+144 QLLQSQKQ

-178 NLIKNVLNAMSTE
+178 NLIKNVLNAMSEE
-191 MRNAEGVGKLWE
+191 MRNAEGVGKKWE

-230 SKAFNGLSIAT
+230 TKAFNGLSIAT

-270 DNLMAVQRATGSWVT
+270 DNLKAVQKETGSWVT
-285 AMKGVLSSVLS
+285 AMKAVLSSVFS

-304 LTILPKIAKAISD
+304 LTILPRIAKAISD
-317 KRKAVEE
+317 KRKANEEEAKAQEKARKETEKAVEAYRSLYDILSDISVKVGTSITE
-324 DNESIS
+324 VSTLTRILNDN
-330 KNYDL
+330 
-335 LKLDAE
+335 
-341 ATRNAYQEVV
+341 
-351 RHTTQLKVLY
+351 
-361 GISQDVNRS
+361 NRS
-370 WGDRIDAAK
+370 LEDRIGAGQR
-379 KLKVE
+379 LKQI
-384 FKDELANFTA
+384 FDEELNGYSA
-394 EEIAL
+394 EEIAA
-399 GKAKTAID
+399 GKAMVTIQQLTTLIYEQAKARATLNEITELTQKQLELEERAKLYENYKVGTRTVKELSEAID
-407 ELLPSLVAQAEAKAY
+407 EANKKGQSVRLGAKEQEYVNTYRSIMSEVRGLQNQINRLTEQIDPSKLL
-422 LNEISNLTIKAY
+422 
-434 DLEKQARKAKADVD
+434 DD
-448 TAATNVEIAN
+448 
-458 ANRIAGMAHIIGESV
+458 
-473 FAYDQRQ
+473 
-480 STLLGKVNDAEEE
+480 
-493 LQKATKKYEDLG
+493 ATKGTKD
-505 KAQKNVADEIK
+505 
-516 ELTDRIDPKAL
+516 AL
-527 LEKYTQNTKENLG
+527 D

-551 SNAKIIKDE
+551 SNAKIIKDAE
-560 QERELALNDVKYEK
+560 DRDIALNDVKYEK
-574 AKDAYQKIL
+574 AKDTYQKVL
-583 DEATTTYQEILDK
+583 DEQ
-596 KKAGAVLTDEEK
+596 KAAGKLT
-608 TYITEYAEQ
+608 AEQ

-629 TERQQARL
+629 TERQQSRL
-637 AIIDKYYQKLW
+637 AIIDKYYKQLW

-656 TSVIEEQIDEEDVS
+656 TSVMEEHIEEEDVT
-670 ISGKYDKMLANISKQ
+670 ISGKYEKMLANISKQ
-685 IINARESLNDS
+685 IINARESLNNS

-705 KQEGSVLND
+705 KQEGEVLND
-714 LLAQKLNK
+714 LLREKLEK
-722 EAEYQKELLL
+722 EREYQKALLL
-732 MRLETA
+732 MRYETG
-738 DKANRITKDQYDIEL
+738 KLTKDQYTIEL
-753 ASIDENLAKALN
+753 ANVDAAIDKSIAKLQ
-765 KLKGKQRR
+765 GKQRR
-773 KVDIWDL
+773 RVDIWDL

-793 FKKLDEDSKAF
+793 FKKLDDDSKAF
-804 IQQLISGLETAMQY
+804 IQELISGLETAMQY
-818 LDEFMDK
+818 MDEFMDK

-880 IAEKQRLEKVQEG
+880 IDERKRLQKIQES
-893 IDTLSQISSLVTSTA
+893 IDTATQISSLVTATA
-908 MIWQSAMGFGL
+908 QIWAAY
-919 PAGPILAA
+919 AGMRFVGKALAIA
-927 AVTALLWGSF
+927 TTALMWGSF
-937 AAAKVQAAQLAN
+937 IAAKTQAAQLAN

-978 KDGRPRRVEK
+978 KEGRPRRVEK

-1002 YGVSNIENIIN
+1002 YGVSNIENIVN
-1013 SLNNGTFE
+1013 SLNNG
-1021 KKYISSKIVDKGEV
+1021 
-1035 ASVINKKNVEKY
+1035 
-1047 GVSNI
+1047 
-1052 ENIINSLN
+1052 
-1060 NRTFEKQYIS
+1060 TFEKQYIS
-1070 SRFASTLSKSP
+1070 SRFAGTLSKSS

-1134 PYGRIEYKGN
+1134 PYGRIEYRGN

>member
-12 EGGISGGLKNMVS
+12 EGGISGGLKNMVT
-25 QIESVKA
+25 QIESVKT
-32 ELLNMLKEVKEASAS
+32 ELLNMLKEVKDASAS

-86 ITECNKNLANLSS
+86 ISECNKNLANLSS

-144 QLLQSQRQ
+144 QLLQSQKQ

-230 SKAFNGLSIAT
+230 TKAFNGLSIAT

-270 DNLMAVQRATGSWVT
+270 DNLKAVQKETGSWVT
-285 AMKGVLSSVLS
+285 AMKAVLSSVFS

-304 LTILPKIAKAISD
+304 LTILPKIAQAIHN
-317 KRKAVEE
+317 KRKAQEE
-324 DNESIS
+324 DNKATKTQIS
-330 KNYDL
+330 LLNLLHEAMIAVQKAQAEDL
-335 LKLDAE
+335 SKTKTL
-341 ATRNAYQEVV
+341 
-351 RHTTQLKVLY
+351 
-361 GISQDVNRS
+361 ISVMNDLNRS
-370 WGDRIDAAK
+370 NEDRITAATALK
-379 KLKVE
+379 KIHKE
-384 FKDELANFTA
+384 QLANYSA
-394 EEIAL
+394 EEIAM
-399 GKAKTAID
+399 GKAKTTLDDITESLKAQAQARAILNKIT
-407 ELLPSLVAQAEAKAY
+407 EAYVAQ
-422 LNEISNLTIKAY
+422 I
-434 DLEKQARKAKADVD
+434 
-448 TAATNVEIAN
+448 
-458 ANRIAGMAHIIGESV
+458 
-473 FAYDQRQ
+473 
-480 STLLGKVNDAEEE
+480 DAEDKAIAAGNTQVYEYGFQNVKNLYDYVQNLVQTTSLSEE
-493 LQKATKKYEDLG
+493 QIKKSIAFVAKGDKDIWKQYEAYKAAKKEVSEYTKTIDALTKRI
-505 KAQKNVADEIK
+505 NVAGLIADETK
-516 ELTDRIDPKAL
+516 EGGK
-527 LEKYTQNTKENLG
+527 KTKENLD

-551 SNAKIIKDE
+551 SNAKIIKDAE
-560 QERELALNDVKYEK
+560 NRDIALNDVKYEK
-574 AKDAYQKIL
+574 AKDTYQKIL
-583 DEATTTYQEILDK
+583 DEQ
-596 KKAGAVLTDEEK
+596 KAAGTLT
-608 TYITEYAEQ
+608 AEQ

-629 TERQQARL
+629 TERQQSRL
-637 AIIDKYYQKLW
+637 AIIDKYYKQVW

-656 TSVIEEQIDEEDVS
+656 TSVMEEHIDEEDVS
-670 ISGKYDKMLANISKQ
+670 ISGKYDKMLANISTQ
-685 IINARESLNDS
+685 IINARASLNDS

-705 KQEGSVLND
+705 KQEGSILND
-714 LLAQKLNK
+714 LLREKLEK
-722 EAEYQKELLL
+722 EREYQKALLQMRYETGEL
-732 MRLETA
+732 TQ
-738 DKANRITKDQYDIEL
+738 DQYAIEL
-753 ASIDENLAKALN
+753 ANVDAAIDKSIA

-793 FKKLDEDSKAF
+793 FKKLDDDSKAF
-804 IQQLISGLETAMQY
+804 ISELINSLNTAMQY
-818 LDEFMDK
+818 MDEFMDK

-831 IAVEAAQKESEAA
+831 IAVEAAQRESEAA

-858 YANNVDLARREYEEK
+858 YAHNVDLARREYEEK

-880 IAEKQRLEKVQEG
+880 IEEKQRLQKIQEG
-893 IDTLSQISSLVTSTA
+893 IDTITQISSLVTATA
-908 MIWQSAMGFGL
+908 QLWAAYASIPF
-919 PAGPILAA
+919 AGQALAIA
-927 AVTALLWGSF
+927 ATALMWGSF
-937 AAAKVQAAQLAN
+937 AAAKIQAAQLAN

-964 GSHASGRDV
+964 GSHASGKDV
-973 DFGRT
+973 DFGHT
-978 KDGRPRRVEK
+978 KEGRPRRVEK

-1002 YGVSNIENIIN
+1002 YGVSRIENIIN

-1021 KKYISSKIVDKGEV
+1021 K
-1035 ASVINKKNVEKY
+1035 
-1047 GVSNI
+1047 
-1052 ENIINSLN
+1052 
-1060 NRTFEKQYIS
+1060 QYIS
-1070 SRFASTLSKSP
+1070 SSIASSLSKSSS
-1081 NVVESTERNTLGDMY
+1081 VVESTERNTLGDMY
-1096 SLAFSMLGMPSG
+1096 SLAFSMLGMPTG

-1134 PYGRIEYKGN
+1134 PYGRIEYRGN

>member
-12 EGGISGGLKNMVS
+12 EGGISGGLKNMVT

-32 ELLNMLKEVKEASAS
+32 ELLNMLKEVKDASAS

-86 ITECNKNLANLSS
+86 ISECNKNLANLSS

-230 SKAFNGLSIAT
+230 TKAFNGLSIAT

-270 DNLMAVQRATGSWVT
+270 DNLKAVQKETGSWIT
-285 AMKGVLSSVLS
+285 AMKGVLSSVFS

-324 DNESIS
+324 DNESIL

-351 RHTTQLKVLY
+351 RQTTQLKVLY

-370 WGDRIDAAK
+370 WGDRIAAAK
-379 KLKVE
+379 ELKVE

-448 TAATNVEIAN
+448 TAATNVEVAN
-458 ANRIAGMAHIIGESV
+458 ANRLAGMNQIIGESAL
-473 FAYDQRQ
+473 AYDQRQ
-480 STLLGKVNDAEEE
+480 IMLLNRVKEAEKE
-493 LQKATKKYEDLG
+493 LQKATKKYEDFG
-505 KAQKNVADEIK
+505 TARKNVADEIK
-516 ELTDRIDPKAL
+516 ELTDRIDPKAFP
-527 LEKYTQNTKENLG
+527 EKYAKNTKENLD

-551 SNAKIIKDE
+551 SNAKIIKDAE
-560 QERELALNDVKYEK
+560 DRDIALNDVKYEK
-574 AKDAYQKIL
+574 AKDTYQKIL
-583 DEATTTYQEILDK
+583 DEQRA
-596 KKAGAVLTDEEK
+596 AGTLT
-608 TYITEYAEQ
+608 AEQ

-637 AIIDKYYQKLW
+637 AIIDKYYKLLW

-656 TSVIEEQIDEEDVS
+656 TSVMEEFIDEEDVT
-670 ISGKYDKMLANISKQ
+670 ISGKYEKMLANISTQ
-685 IINARESLNDS
+685 IINARASLNDS

-705 KQEGSVLND
+705 KQEGAVLNS
-714 LLAQKLNK
+714 LLREKLEK
-722 EAEYQKELLL
+722 EREYQKALLQMRYETGEL
-732 MRLETA
+732 TQ
-738 DKANRITKDQYDIEL
+738 DQYTIEL
-753 ASIDENLAKALN
+753 ANVDAAIDKSIA

-773 KVDIWDL
+773 KVDVWDL

-804 IQQLISGLETAMQY
+804 IGELINSLNTAMQY
-818 LDEFMDK
+818 MDEFMDK

-858 YANNVDLARREYEEK
+858 YAHNVDLARREYEEK

-880 IAEKQRLEKVQEG
+880 VAEKRRLEKVQEG
-893 IDTLSQISSLVTSTA
+893 INTLSQISSLITSSA
-908 MIWQSAMGFGL
+908 LIWQSAMAFGL

-927 AVTALLWGSF
+927 AVTALMWGSF
-937 AAAKVQAAQLAN
+937 AAAKIQAAQLAN

-964 GSHASGRDV
+964 GSHASGKDV
-973 DFGRT
+973 DFGHT
-978 KDGRPRRVEK
+978 KEGRPRRIEK

-1002 YGVSNIENIIN
+1002 YGVSRIENIIN

-1021 KKYISSKIVDKGEV
+1021 K
-1035 ASVINKKNVEKY
+1035 
-1047 GVSNI
+1047 
-1052 ENIINSLN
+1052 
-1060 NRTFEKQYIS
+1060 QYIS
-1070 SRFASTLSKSP
+1070 SSIASSLTKSSS
-1081 NVVESTERNTLGDMY
+1081 VVESTERNNLGDMY
-1096 SLAFSMLGMPSG
+1096 SLAFSMLGMPTG

-1134 PYGRIEYKGN
+1134 PYGRIEYRGN

>member
-12 EGGISGGLKNMVS
+12 EGGISGGLKNMVT
-25 QIESVKA
+25 QIESVKS

-86 ITECNKNLANLSS
+86 IAECNKNLINLN
-99 AQAKAVSSARSAIS
+99 ATKTKNPPKP
-113 AQKEQAQGQ
+113 KETID
-122 MSLAQAYSTLS
+122 LAQAYSTLS

-159 GEVAAK
+159 GGVAAT

-270 DNLMAVQRATGSWVT
+270 DNLKAVQKETGSWVT
-285 AMKGVLSSVLS
+285 AMKAVLSSVFS

-317 KRKAVEE
+317 KRKANEEEAKAQEKARKETEKAVEAYRSLYDILSDISVKVGTSITE
-324 DNESIS
+324 VSTLTRILNDN
-330 KNYDL
+330 
-335 LKLDAE
+335 
-341 ATRNAYQEVV
+341 
-351 RHTTQLKVLY
+351 
-361 GISQDVNRS
+361 NRS
-370 WGDRIDAAK
+370 LEDRIGAGER
-379 KLKVE
+379 LKQI
-384 FKDELANFTA
+384 FDEELNGYSA
-394 EEIAL
+394 EEIAA
-399 GKAKTAID
+399 GKAMVTIQQLTTFIYEQAKARAILNEITELTQKQLELEEKAKLYENYKVGTRTVKELSEAID
-407 ELLPSLVAQAEAKAY
+407 EANKKGQSVRLGAHEQEYVNTYRSIMSEVRGLQNQINALTEQIDPSKLL
-422 LNEISNLTIKAY
+422 
-434 DLEKQARKAKADVD
+434 DD
-448 TAATNVEIAN
+448 
-458 ANRIAGMAHIIGESV
+458 
-473 FAYDQRQ
+473 
-480 STLLGKVNDAEEE
+480 
-493 LQKATKKYEDLG
+493 ATKGTKD
-505 KAQKNVADEIK
+505 
-516 ELTDRIDPKAL
+516 AL
-527 LEKYTQNTKENLG
+527 D

-551 SNAKIIKDE
+551 SNAKIIKDAE
-560 QERELALNDVKYEK
+560 DRELALNDVKYEK

-629 TERQQARL
+629 TERQQSRL
-637 AIIDKYYQKLW
+637 AIIDKYYKQLW

-656 TSVIEEQIDEEDVS
+656 TSVMEEHIDEEDVS
-670 ISGKYDKMLANISKQ
+670 ISGKYEKMLANISTQ
-685 IINARESLNDS
+685 IINARASLNDS

-705 KQEGSVLND
+705 KQEGSILND
-714 LLAQKLNK
+714 LLRDKLEK
-722 EAEYQKELLL
+722 EREYQKALLQMRYETGEL
-732 MRLETA
+732 TQ
-738 DKANRITKDQYDIEL
+738 DQYAIEL
-753 ASIDENLAKALN
+753 ANVDAAIDKSIA

-804 IQQLISGLETAMQY
+804 IGELINSLNTAMQY
-818 LDEFMDK
+818 MDEFMDK

-858 YANNVDLARREYEEK
+858 YAHNVDLARREYEEK
-873 LAIEQKA
+873 LAIEKKA
-880 IAEKQRLEKVQEG
+880 VAEKQRLEKIQEG
-893 IDTLSQISSLVTSTA
+893 IDTLTQISSLVTSTA
-908 MIWQSAMGFGL
+908 LLWQSAMAFGL

-927 AVTALLWGSF
+927 AVTALMFGSF
-937 AAAKVQAAQLAN
+937 AAAKIQAAQLAN

-978 KDGRPRRVEK
+978 KEGRPRRVER

-1002 YGVSNIENIIN
+1002 YGVSNIENIVN
-1013 SLNNGTFE
+1013 SLNNG
-1021 KKYISSKIVDKGEV
+1021 
-1035 ASVINKKNVEKY
+1035 
-1047 GVSNI
+1047 
-1052 ENIINSLN
+1052 
-1060 NRTFEKQYIS
+1060 TFEKQYIS
-1070 SRFASTLSKSP
+1070 SRFASTLSKSS

-1134 PYGRIEYKGN
+1134 PYGRIEYRGN

>member
-12 EGGISGGLKNMVS
+12 EGGISGGLKNMVT

-270 DNLMAVQRATGSWVT
+270 DNLMAVQRATGSWVV
-285 AMKGVLSSVLS
+285 AMKGVLTSLFS

-304 LTILPKIAKAISD
+304 LTILPKIAQAIHN
-317 KRKAVEE
+317 KRKAQGE
-324 DNESIS
+324 DNKATKTQIS
-330 KNYDL
+330 LLNLLHEAMIAVQKAQAEDL
-335 LKLDAE
+335 SKTKTLVAVMNDL
-341 ATRNAYQEVV
+341 
-351 RHTTQLKVLY
+351 
-361 GISQDVNRS
+361 NRS
-370 WGDRIDAAK
+370 NEERITAATALK
-379 KLKVE
+379 KIHKE
-384 FKDELANFTA
+384 QLANYSA
-394 EEIAL
+394 EEIAM
-399 GKAKTAID
+399 GKAKTKLDEITESLKAQAQARAILNKIT
-407 ELLPSLVAQAEAKAY
+407 EAYVAQ
-422 LNEISNLTIKAY
+422 I
-434 DLEKQARKAKADVD
+434 
-448 TAATNVEIAN
+448 
-458 ANRIAGMAHIIGESV
+458 
-473 FAYDQRQ
+473 
-480 STLLGKVNDAEEE
+480 DAEDKAIAAGNTQVYEYGFQNVKNLYDYVQNLVQTTSLSEE
-493 LQKATKKYEDLG
+493 QIKKSIAFVAKGDKDIWKQYEAYKAAKKEVSEYTKTIDALTKRI
-505 KAQKNVADEIK
+505 NVAGLIADETEEGGK
-516 ELTDRIDPKAL
+516 
-527 LEKYTQNTKENLG
+527 NTKENLE

-551 SNAKIIKDE
+551 SNAKIIEDAE
-560 QERELALNDVKYEK
+560 NRDIALNDVKYEK

-583 DEATTTYQEILDK
+583 DEQ
-596 KKAGAVLTDEEK
+596 KAAGTLT
-608 TYITEYAEQ
+608 AEQ

-637 AIIDKYYQKLW
+637 AIIDKYYKQLL
-648 AEISKGLD
+648 AEINKGLD
-656 TSVIEEQIDEEDVS
+656 TSVMEEYIDEEDIS
-670 ISGKYDKMLANISKQ
+670 ISGKYEKMLANISAQ
-685 IINARESLNDS
+685 IINARASLNES

-714 LLAQKLNK
+714 LLREKLEK
-722 EAEYQKELLL
+722 EREYQKELLQ
-732 MRLETA
+732 MRYETG
-738 DKANRITKDQYDIEL
+738 KLTQDQYTIEL
-753 ASIDENLAKALN
+753 ANVDAAIDKSIA

-773 KVDIWDL
+773 KVDILDL
-780 LFGSKQTDEYGNV
+780 LFGSKQTDEFGNV
-793 FKKLDEDSKAF
+793 FKKLDDESKAF

-818 LDEFMDK
+818 FDEFMDK

-858 YANNVDLARREYEEK
+858 YAHNVDLARREYEEK
-873 LAIEQKA
+873 LAIEKKA
-880 IAEKQRLEKVQEG
+880 VAEKQRLEKIQEG
-893 IDTLSQISSLVTSTA
+893 IDTLTQISSLVTSTA
-908 MIWQSAMGFGL
+908 LLWQSAMAFGL

-927 AVTALLWGSF
+927 AVTALMFGSF
-937 AAAKVQAAQLAN
+937 AAAKIQAAQLAN
-949 AKTYGEGGMEYIDYG
+949 AKTYGEGGMEYINYG

-1021 KKYISSKIVDKGEV
+1021 K
-1035 ASVINKKNVEKY
+1035 
-1047 GVSNI
+1047 
-1052 ENIINSLN
+1052 
-1060 NRTFEKQYIS
+1060 QYIS
-1070 SRFASTLSKSP
+1070 SSIASSLTKSS

>member
-12 EGGISGGLKNMVS
+12 EGGISGGLKNMVT
-25 QIESVKA
+25 QIESVKT
-32 ELLNMLKEVKEASAS
+32 ELLNMLKEVKDASAS

-86 ITECNKNLANLSS
+86 ISECNKNLANLSS

-230 SKAFNGLSIAT
+230 TKAFNGLSIST

-270 DNLMAVQRATGSWVT
+270 DNLKAVQKATGSWVT
-285 AMKGVLSSVLS
+285 AMKGVLSSVFS

-317 KRKAVEE
+317 KRKAQEE
-324 DNESIS
+324 DNKATKKQIS
-330 KNYDL
+330 LLNLLHEAMIAVQKAQAEDL
-335 LKLDAE
+335 SKTKTLVAVMNDL
-341 ATRNAYQEVV
+341 
-351 RHTTQLKVLY
+351 
-361 GISQDVNRS
+361 NRS
-370 WGDRIDAAK
+370 NEDRITAATALK
-379 KLKVE
+379 KIHKE
-384 FKDELANFTA
+384 QLANYSA
-394 EEIAL
+394 EEIAM
-399 GKAKTAID
+399 GKAKTTLDDITESLKAQAQARAILNKIT
-407 ELLPSLVAQAEAKAY
+407 EAYVAQIDAEDKAFTAGKTKIHEGSFGNVEGLY
-422 LNEISNLTIKAY
+422 NYIQTLASTTKQSAEY
-434 DLEKQARKAKADVD
+434 WEKQITFVAKSDKGVWEQYEAYKAAKKEVSEYTKTIDAL
-448 TAATNVEIAN
+448 TK
-458 ANRIAGMAHIIGESV
+458 RI
-473 FAYDQRQ
+473 
-480 STLLGKVNDAEEE
+480 
-493 LQKATKKYEDLG
+493 
-505 KAQKNVADEIK
+505 NVAGLIADETK
-516 ELTDRIDPKAL
+516 EGGK
-527 LEKYTQNTKENLG
+527 KTKENLD

-551 SNAKIIKDE
+551 SNAKIIKDAE
-560 QERELALNDVKYEK
+560 NRDIALNDVKYEK
-574 AKDAYQKIL
+574 AKDTYQKIL
-583 DEATTTYQEILDK
+583 YEQ
-596 KKAGAVLTDEEK
+596 KAAGTLT
-608 TYITEYAEQ
+608 AEQ

-637 AIIDKYYQKLW
+637 AIIEKYYKQLW

-656 TSVIEEQIDEEDVS
+656 TPVMEEHIDEEDVT
-670 ISGKYDKMLANISKQ
+670 ISGKYEKMLANISKQ
-685 IINARESLNDS
+685 IINARASLNDS

-705 KQEGSVLND
+705 KQEGSILND
-714 LLAQKLNK
+714 LLREKLEK
-722 EAEYQKELLL
+722 EREYQKALLKMRYETGEL
-732 MRLETA
+732 TQ
-738 DKANRITKDQYDIEL
+738 DQYTIKL
-753 ASIDENLAKALN
+753 ANVDAAIDKSIAR
-765 KLKGKQRR
+765 LKGKQRR

-793 FKKLDEDSKAF
+793 FKKLDDDSKAF
-804 IQQLISGLETAMQY
+804 IRELINSLNTAMQY
-818 LDEFMDK
+818 MDEFMDK

-831 IAVEAAQKESEAA
+831 IAVEAAQRESEAA

-858 YANNVDLARREYEEK
+858 YAHNVDLARREYEEK

-880 IAEKQRLEKVQEG
+880 IEEKQRLQKIQES
-893 IDTLSQISSLVTSTA
+893 IDTVTQISSLVTATA
-908 MIWQSAMGFGL
+908 QLWAAYASIPF
-919 PAGPILAA
+919 AGQALAIA
-927 AVTALLWGSF
+927 ATALMWGSF
-937 AAAKVQAAQLAN
+937 AAAKIQAAQLAN

-964 GSHASGRDV
+964 GSHASGKDV

-1002 YGVSNIENIIN
+1002 YGVSNIENIVN
-1013 SLNNGTFE
+1013 SLNNG
-1021 KKYISSKIVDKGEV
+1021 
-1035 ASVINKKNVEKY
+1035 
-1047 GVSNI
+1047 
-1052 ENIINSLN
+1052 
-1060 NRTFEKQYIS
+1060 TFEKQYIS
-1070 SRFASTLSKSP
+1070 SRFASTLSKSS

-1108 DSADLSTIERGIS
+1108 DSADLSTIERGIGI
-1121 TLVSQNDVRVVPT
+1121 LVSQNDVRVVPT
-1134 PYGRIEYKGN
+1134 PYGRIEYRGN

>member
-86 ITECNKNLANLSS
+86 ISECNKNLANLSS

-203 AEALRIMNAMKGM
+203 AEALRIMNVMKGM

-230 SKAFNGLSIAT
+230 TKAFNGLSIAT

-270 DNLMAVQRATGSWVT
+270 DNLNAVAKATGSMIT
-285 AMKGVLSSVLS
+285 AIKAVGKAIFS
-296 WQTALLVV
+296 WNTVLLVV
-304 LTILPKIAKAISD
+304 LTVLPKIAQAIHN
-317 KRKAVEE
+317 KRKAQEE
-324 DNESIS
+324 DNKATKTQINLLNLLHEAMIAVQKAQAEDLS
-330 KNYDL
+330 KTKTLIAVMNDL
-335 LKLDAE
+335 
-341 ATRNAYQEVV
+341 
-351 RHTTQLKVLY
+351 
-361 GISQDVNRS
+361 NRS
-370 WGDRIDAAK
+370 NEDRITAATALK
-379 KLKVE
+379 KIHKE
-384 FKDELANFTA
+384 QLANYSA
-394 EEIAL
+394 EEIAM
-399 GKAKTAID
+399 GKAKTKLD
-407 ELLPSLVAQAEAKAY
+407 EITESLKVQAQARAVLNKITEAYVAQ
-422 LNEISNLTIKAY
+422 I
-434 DLEKQARKAKADVD
+434 
-448 TAATNVEIAN
+448 
-458 ANRIAGMAHIIGESV
+458 
-473 FAYDQRQ
+473 
-480 STLLGKVNDAEEE
+480 DAEDKAIAAGNTQVYEYGFQNVKNLYDYVQNLVQTTSLSEE
-493 LQKATKKYEDLG
+493 HIKKSIAFVAKGDKDIWKQYDAYKAAKKEVSEYTKTIDALTKRI
-505 KAQKNVADEIK
+505 NVAGLIADETK
-516 ELTDRIDPKAL
+516 EGGK
-527 LEKYTQNTKENLG
+527 KTKENLD

-551 SNAKIIKDE
+551 SNAKIIKDAE
-560 QERELALNDVKYEK
+560 NRDIALNDVKYEK
-574 AKDAYQKIL
+574 AKDTYQKIL
-583 DEATTTYQEILDK
+583 DEQ
-596 KKAGAVLTDEEK
+596 KAAGTLT
-608 TYITEYAEQ
+608 AEQ
-617 EKYLTDIILNLE
+617 EKYLTEIIINLE

-637 AIIDKYYQKLW
+637 AIIDKYYKQLW
-648 AEISKGLD
+648 EEIRKGLD
-656 TSVIEEQIDEEDVS
+656 TSVMEEYIDEEDIT
-670 ISGKYDKMLANISKQ
+670 ISGKYEKMLANISTQ
-685 IINARESLNDS
+685 IISARASLNDS

-714 LLAQKLNK
+714 LLREKLEK
-722 EAEYQKELLL
+722 EREYQKALLQMRYETGEL
-732 MRLETA
+732 TQ
-738 DKANRITKDQYDIEL
+738 DQYTIEL
-753 ASIDENLAKALN
+753 ANVDAAIDKSIA

-773 KVDIWDL
+773 KVDVWDL

-793 FKKLDEDSKAF
+793 FKKLDDDSKAF
-804 IQQLISGLETAMQY
+804 IGELINSLNTAMQY
-818 LDEFMDK
+818 MDEFMDK

-831 IAVEAAQKESEAA
+831 IAVEAAQRESEAA

-858 YANNVDLARREYEEK
+858 YAHNVDLARREYEEK

-880 IAEKQRLEKVQEG
+880 IEEKKRLEKIQEG
-893 IDTLSQISSLVTSTA
+893 IDTVTQISSLVTATA
-908 MIWQSAMGFGL
+908 QLWAAYASIPF
-919 PAGPILAA
+919 AGQALAIA
-927 AVTALLWGSF
+927 ATALMWGSF
-937 AAAKVQAAQLAN
+937 AAAKIQAAQLAN

-964 GSHASGRDV
+964 GSHASGKDV

-978 KDGRPRRVEK
+978 KEGRPRRVEK

-1002 YGVSNIENIIN
+1002 YGVSRIENIIN

-1021 KKYISSKIVDKGEV
+1021 K
-1035 ASVINKKNVEKY
+1035 
-1047 GVSNI
+1047 
-1052 ENIINSLN
+1052 
-1060 NRTFEKQYIS
+1060 QYIS
-1070 SRFASTLSKSP
+1070 NSIASSLSKSS

-1121 TLVSQNDVRVVPT
+1121 TLVSQNDVRIVPT
-1134 PYGRIEYKGN
+1134 PYGRIEYRGN